1 MSNAR
6 GTNGYASKL
15 TLAQRKRACY
25 CDDDDVVHYHCT
37 RCNFAFESLRMVRP
51 VNHDCDGPM
60 SDDDYD
66 SPRPTITT
74 KTLRDFFSN
83 DALEHLANDNVELQS
98 EVIDNI
104 DMVGVFKPQCNV
116 AGVTEMKLGEL
127 KGNVEEKT
135 QVESTQNLI
144 QSKSVE
150 PLESKHAVTH
160 KAKQY
165 VKFGSFEPIELEPIQ
180 KTTNNRRQYVKFG
193 LFDPVEIKQNI
204 TKHNISTTNVNVKP
218 SAAEVV
224 AIKKNVGFTK
234 PYTSTHKYR
243 AVAPVNLNPPSVVRR
258 TVPPNGQKKVWVKK
272 ENQKPQAP
280 VISVETPAQ
289 VLPEIKPIYKKP
301 LYKRKNMRNDKLQ
314 SESVNITAESLCDEL
329 LNVVRERKLPL
340 VIVGKN
346 KHEFRSVELNGKM
359 YYKVVTNHEKGIIN
373 CLDMNN
379 NEETISLLKFFQA
392 RNPDDLIDEFDICK
406 GHSGLIINP
415 DNIIGRRPLTYRD
428 DVMVVRGR
436 LYGRVVDSLLKIRRR
451 KVCDI
456 EHYSSSDEIAS
467 EIFKGFER
475 TFIAIRDPVQHVC
488 TRNISL
494 QECGEMCGVLT
505 QMMFPMWKITCGQ
518 CASMIEDRDQGQ
530 VLSDASRAKVVEMYE
545 QMTSTGKFRHVQT
558 VINSLKTFEEAT
570 QEAVNLFGE
579 IDALSCNKATSQ
591 LAQINNVA
599 HSLIKG
605 QVMSSTDQEF
615 ALSNLK
621 ALTLWYKKRLEAQ
634 HAGDLST
641 FRNKISAKTHINLAL
656 MCDNQLDVNGIFQWG
671 ERGYHAKRFFEKYF
685 VRIDN
690 GTQYEQFSVRKH
702 IRGSREL
709 AIRNLIVSTD
719 IDKMVQSMKGSPVMD
734 IELGEHCVS
743 RFDKNFVYPC
753 CCVTHDSGRVMK
765 SEFKIPTKNHLV
777 IGNSGDDK
785 SIELPAREDGHMY
798 IVKDGYCY
806 ILIFLAMMVN
816 IREGDAKAFTKRV
829 RDFVITKLGEWPSMR
844 DLAVLCRYISAF
856 YPEVSTAEIPKILVD
871 HEHKTFHVMD
881 SFGSKTTNYHILKA
895 NTVQQLCRFGD
906 SDILGELKNYNVG
919 GRNRLVSVRVDT
931 PYGYKYMT
939 ATLQDTE
946 GNGSWNAVNGEIWD
960 PNGSDPEVDPLPMMY
975 MQMDKTGFT
984 SAEGEFTDSSSV
996 SSPPPLPDYLSGDS
1010 ASIDTPPNG
1019 KSKRTLSIHTIRTDD
1034 ETNHS
1039 TNDDTDSV
1047 AEYARDLP
1055 TDSDDDGD
1063 YYYDDISSDEESFS
1077 DAQEQ
1082 SHHKDFEEASQF
1094 ERDMGRVSLGL
1105 GEPKDTCIDY
1115 FKALIKASF
1124 RRLDFKLMMIRDP
1137 YMILFALMTP
1147 TVMKR
1152 FLEDGSFTIAANIF
1166 LQQSDDLVYIAT
1178 TLETLA
1184 QKLSTHK
1191 VYLTQFQEMSSVAQ
1205 EILSRHSI
1213 FQSTKSSQQARDMLE
1228 ILSSTSAMD
1237 TELHNRGYVVNT
1249 MNMQETKK
1257 KCYDAIYTELWQEL
1271 SLSEKC
1277 AYEWEKLK
1285 CVRRSLKISSLRD
1298 LIVQGGSVRNC
1309 LRQCSKFV
1317 VSGVR
1322 ARASGF
1328 CSLVDLAKAKSV
1340 AVLSDFVTAC
1350 FTRVMKNIT
1359 KYIQLTLLI
1368 ALLLDVW
1375 KNLTNIITEHKRL
1388 KLIEA
1393 EKLSK
1398 MKFRK
1403 IRALYD
1409 SLVAKLGHEPTREEL
1424 LEYVISIDSSLKDEL
1439 ESHEEQVVYQA
1450 KSRSETTLEQ
1460 IVALCALMAMFFNTE
1475 KSDAV
1480 FKILS
1485 KVKNV
1490 FSSTDFP
1497 VHYQALDTPIDVNEF
1512 LGLTVNF
1519 ELAHGKELDLNSFD
1533 INFENY
1539 WKKSL
1544 LNGHVCHHYRSHGV
1558 FLEFTRATAEN
1569 VCNTIT
1575 QSDQREFLI
1584 SGFVGS
1590 GKSTYMPSL
1599 LSSKGRILIVEP
1611 TRPLTENVYNGLSGD
1626 PFFQSV
1632 TMCMRGANHYGSG
1645 NISVM
1650 TTGYALHS
1658 LANNRGNIEQ
1668 YDFIMI
1674 DECHVLDA
1682 NAMALYCL
1690 LKDVGY
1696 KGKILKTSATIPGR
1710 ESGFK
1715 LSTQHDVTLNIEEN
1729 LTFDAFIQAQGTG
1742 SNACVT
1748 TRGDNILVY
1757 VSSYNEVDTLARKL
1771 TEHGHKVTKVDG
1783 RTMKLGGTR
1792 IETSGSA
1799 TKKHFIVATNI
1810 IENGVTLDIDVVVD
1824 FGLKVGAVLDVDNRT
1839 IRYVKQPISH
1849 GERIQRLG
1857 RVGRIK
1863 KGHALRIGSTEKGI
1877 PDIPACIATEAAFLC
1892 FIYGLPLI
1900 TQNVVVSALGK
1911 CTSRQAR
1918 TMAAFELSPFYMKD
1932 LIKYDGSMHK
1942 QIHSA
1947 LKSFILRDT
1956 EIQLKD
1962 SAIPH
1967 ASTKDWL
1974 TVREYNQIGGNI
1986 HCEDGVKIPFMINGI
2001 PESVHEKIWKACVDN
2016 AHSVRLNP
2024 LNSASAQRISYTLS
2038 SDSSSILRTIG
2049 IIEELI
2055 KEEKQKRMQ
2064 FQSLRNTPVGP
2075 NSFNLTY
2082 LTNMLKSKYMVDH
2095 SEENLETLYKARS
2108 QLIEFNTNYNPDM
2121 SVATIRDYPYT
2132 AMVNYQSSNDV
2143 AQALQLKGKYDMRK
2157 ISTDIIV
2164 SSVVLFGGAWMAYDT
2179 FKHLMS
2185 SKVQYQAKNKRQ
2197 IQKLR
2202 FRDSRD
2208 KKLNYAVANDDSTI
2222 EHYFGSAYTK
2232 KGKTKG
2238 TVRGMG
2244 RKMNKF
2250 YTMYGVDPTEY
2261 SIIRYVDP
2269 ITGNTCDDAATEYS
2283 PKGIEELN
2291 AMRVEMVEDDAIDLQ
2306 QFHRAD
2312 AQTYVAYYIKHGS
2325 DKALKIDLT
2334 PHNPLMVCHHTA
2346 SIAGF
2351 PEKEGF
2357 LRRTGPAVEVDISEV
2372 PKPKNYEYKD
2382 NVTFEAKSAC
2392 CGPRNYNAISSVI
2405 CHLELKSDGN
2415 ERRTFGIGYGP
2426 YIIANQHLFTR
2437 NNGTLK
2443 IKSQHGEFIIKNTC
2457 QLQLKPIDG
2466 IDVVLIKLPKDHP
2479 PFSSKL
2485 KFREPEEREKVCLV
2499 SVEFNPS
2506 ITSALISE
2514 TSFTYNEANTRFWK
2528 HWITTKEGHCGLPIV
2543 STKDG
2548 CVLGIHSLS
2557 DQKNSVNYFTT
2568 FPNNFQDTYL
2578 SPTNVIEWVKGWKHN
2593 TDNIAWGSLKIQE
2606 DAPEALFK
2614 TTKLISDLIN
2624 SVTFQ
2629 SSEHTWLTK
2638 HLNNNLKVV
2647 GCCPGTLITKH
2658 IVKGRCSMFQLYLT
2672 TNDDAKQFF
2681 QPLLGHYGKS
2691 MLNKQAYVKD
2701 FTKYSSVIETGSVD
2715 TDVFEAAI
2723 NDVVDILKKGGMD
2736 QCNYVTDTM
2745 EIINSLNMK
2754 AAVGALYGGK
2764 KKDYFVDYQESD
2776 YDKIL
2781 EASCKRLYLGKMG
2794 VWNGS
2799 LKAEIRSVEKIA
2811 LNKTRSFTAA
2821 PIETLLG
2828 GKVCVD
2834 DFNNKFYSCNL
2845 SIPSTVGIT
2854 KFYRGWNNMLTALP
2868 DNWIYCDADGSRFDS
2883 SLTPYLL
2890 NAVLSV
2896 RLEFMEP
2903 WDIGEKMMSNLYTEI
2918 IYTAIATPDGSVI
2931 KKFKG
2936 NNSGQPSTVV
2946 DNTIMVMLSVQYAL
2960 RKCGIMLDKQT
2971 EVIKY
2976 FCNGDDLLIAI
2987 HPDFESILDKFQ
2999 QYFHELGLDYDFSSR
3014 SKSKE
3019 DVYFMSH
3026 RGLLRDGIYIP
3037 KLDKER
3043 VVSILE
3049 WDRADKPEHR
3059 LEAICASMIE
3069 AWGYPDLL
3077 HEIRKFYQW
3086 LLEQAPYNVIAQNGK
3101 APYIAETALKKLF
3114 TNIDASEVELEKYY
3128 EVYMDLENEEEI
3140 PKEVR
3145 YQAGEGEDAAA
3156 QSSTSQQVTK
3166 QKDKDV
3172 DTGTTGKF
3180 TIPRIKALSD
3190 KMRFP
3195 RVGKTVVLNAE
3206 HLLAYKP
3213 EQIELYNTR
3222 STKQQ
3227 FENWYNAV
3235 KKDYDVNDE
3244 QMKILLNGLMVWCI
3258 ENGTSPNLSGNWTM
3272 MDGDEQVEYPL
3283 APIVDNAK
3291 PTFRQIMAHFSDA
3304 AEAYIEYRNATE
3316 KYMPRYGL
3324 QRNLTELSLA
3334 RYAFD
3339 FYEMTSKTPKRAKEA
3354 HMQMK
3359 AAAVRGATNRLFGL
3373 DGNVNTT
3380 EEDTE
3385 RHTAADINKNQ
3396 HTLLGIK
3403 M

>member
-1 MSNAR
+1 MTTVVSRNAKQMKNAY
-6 GTNGYASKL
+6 GFSAQHVKL
-15 TLAQRKRACY
+15 TPAQRKRACY
-25 CDDDDVVHYHCT
+25 CEDDGLVHYHCT
-37 RCNFAFESLRMVRP
+37 QCDLICDSLTKARP
-51 VNHDCDGPM
+51 VNHDCDGEPFETF
-60 SDDDYD
+60 DDDISAPIYTTTLKD
-66 SPRPTITT
+66 FLSNDDFGRLAKSNSGPQEEITDDIAVIKVSQPFCNVMEVTETKLEELEGKVGEIT
-74 KTLRDFFSN
+74 KTGVNHNMSFSSCVTPVNSKCN
-83 DALEHLANDNVELQS
+83 DGTDEHQF
-98 EVIDNI
+98 I
-104 DMVGVFKPQCNV
+104 
-116 AGVTEMKLGEL
+116 
-127 KGNVEEKT
+127 
-135 QVESTQNLI
+135 
-144 QSKSVE
+144 
-150 PLESKHAVTH
+150 
-160 KAKQY
+160 
-165 VKFGSFEPIELEPIQ
+165 KFGSFEPIEIKPVQ
-180 KTTNNRRQYVKFG
+180 KIVSNERQFVKFG
-193 LFDPVEIKQNI
+193 SFEPVAVEQGPIKFNTLGAHVRLDRPTGKVPQLEKRTNLTKVKTPTRAHIVKVTPKQNPLP
-204 TKHNISTTNVNVKP
+204 TANK
-218 SAAEVV
+218 
-224 AIKKNVGFTK
+224 G
-234 PYTSTHKYR
+234 
-243 AVAPVNLNPPSVVRR
+243 
-258 TVPPNGQKKVWVKK
+258 VPFQRYKKVWVKK
-272 ENQKPQAP
+272 ETSKLPTPIVTNGAPAYVKPN
-280 VISVETPAQ
+280 E
-289 VLPEIKPIYKKP
+289 KPLFVKP
-301 LYKRKNMRNDKLQ
+301 LYKRKNMKHERASIDNLAVPLDALCDKLLDIVH
-314 SESVNITAESLCDEL
+314 ERAISLT
-329 LNVVRERKLPL
+329 
-340 VIVGKN
+340 VIGKT
-346 KHEFRSVELNGKM
+346 KYKFCSVELNGKR
-359 YYKVVTNHEKGIIN
+359 YYKIVTKHENGVIGR
-373 CLDMNN
+373 LDMKNDA
-379 NEETISLLKFFQA
+379 ETLSILRYFLK
-392 RNPDDLIDEFDICK
+392 RNPDDLIDEFDIQK
-406 GHSGLIINP
+406 GHSGVIINP
-415 DNIIGRRPLTYRD
+415 DNIIGRKPLTYET

-436 LYGRVVDSLLKIRRR
+436 LYGRLVDSLLKVHKNKIH
-451 KVCDI
+451 DI
-456 EHYSSSDEIAS
+456 EHYSNN
-467 EIFKGFER
+467 
-475 TFIAIRDPVQHVC
+475 VQ
-488 TRNISL
+488 
-494 QECGEMCGVLT
+494 
-505 QMMFPMWKITCGQ
+505 
-518 CASMIEDRDQGQ
+518 A
-530 VLSDASRAKVVEMYE
+530 
-545 QMTSTGKFRHVQT
+545 
-558 VINSLKTFEEAT
+558 VINSPETFEDIT
-570 QEAVNLFGE
+570 QESIRLFGE
-579 IDALSCNKATSQ
+579 IESLSGNRATSQ
-591 LAQINNVA
+591 LTQINVIA
-599 HSLIKG
+599 QSLLKG
-605 QVMSSTDQEF
+605 QVMSSIEQEAAF
-615 ALSNLK
+615 SNLK
-621 ALTLWYKKRLEAQ
+621 ALALWYRKKLEAQ
-634 HAGDLST
+634 QTGDITT

-685 VRIDN
+685 TRID
-690 GTQYEQFSVRKH
+690 GGAQYEHFSIRKH

-719 IDKMVQSMKGSPVMD
+719 IDKMTQSMRGSPIADV
-734 IELGEHCVS
+734 ELGEYCVS
-743 RFDKNFVYPC
+743 RFSKNFVYPC
-753 CCVTHDSGRVMK
+753 CCVTHESGAAMR
-765 SEFKIPTKNHLV
+765 SEFKFPTKNHLV

-785 SIELPAREDGHMY
+785 SVELPAREDGNMY

-806 ILIFLAMMVN
+806 ILIFLAMMIN

-829 RDFVITKLGEWPSMR
+829 RDFIITKLGEWPRMR
-844 DLAVLCRYISAF
+844 DLAILCRYISAF
-856 YPEVSTAEIPKILVD
+856 YPEVLTAEIPKILVD

-906 SDILGELKNYNVG
+906 IDLIGEMKDYHVG
-919 GRNRLVSVRVDT
+919 GRNKRVSISVDT
-931 PYGYKYMT
+931 PYGVKYMT

-946 GNGSWNAVNGEIWD
+946 EYGTWHAINGEIWD
-960 PNGSDPEVDPLPMMY
+960 PVCSDQEVDISPNMSACIN
-975 MQMDKTGFT
+975 QTGFT
-984 SAEGEFTDSSSV
+984 SDENAFTDDSSFSSPQTLPDCTDDDSSV
-996 SSPPPLPDYLSGDS
+996 
-1010 ASIDTPPNG
+1010 AHNTRANEF
-1019 KSKRTLSIHTIRTDD
+1019 KRTASVHTLATDD
-1034 ETNHS
+1034 ESCRDTICN
-1039 TNDDTDSV
+1039 TDSGD
-1047 AEYARDLP
+1047 EQARN
-1055 TDSDDDGD
+1055 TITESDVNDEN
-1063 YYYDDISSDEESFS
+1063 YYDDLSSDDEFS
-1077 DAQEQ
+1077 DAQEWQ
-1082 SHHKDFEEASQF
+1082 TNAMRSEFQDF
-1094 ERDMGRVSLGL
+1094 ERDIKRASLGL
-1105 GEPKDTCIDY
+1105 GDHKDNCISY

-1124 RRLDFKLMMIRDP
+1124 KRLDFKLMMIRDP

-1184 QKLSTHK
+1184 RKISTHK
-1191 VYLTQFQEMSSVAQ
+1191 VYLAQFQEIAEVAH
-1205 EILSRHSI
+1205 EILSRHSS
-1213 FQSTKSSQQARDMLE
+1213 FYGTQSSQQARNMLE
-1228 ILSSTSAMD
+1228 VLDNTSMMNN
-1237 TELHNRGYVVNT
+1237 ELYSRGYVVNT

-1257 KCYDAIYTELWQEL
+1257 KCYDAIYMELWQEL

-1277 AYEWEKLK
+1277 AYEWERLK
-1285 CVRRSLKISSLRD
+1285 CARRSLSISNWRD
-1298 LIVQGGSVRNC
+1298 LTAQKDNVKTC
-1309 LRQCSKFV
+1309 LRQCSRCVTTVAK
-1317 VSGVR
+1317 
-1322 ARASGF
+1322 AQASGF
-1328 CSLVDLAKAKSV
+1328 CSLMSRIRNKSLM
-1340 AVLSDFVTAC
+1340 VLSDFVTAC
-1350 FTRVMKNIT
+1350 FARVMKNIM

-1375 KNLTNIITEHKRL
+1375 RNLTSIVVEHKRL
-1388 KLIEA
+1388 KQIEA

-1398 MKFRK
+1398 LRFKK

-1409 SLVAKLGHEPTREEL
+1409 CLVSKLGHEPTRDEL
-1424 LEYVISIDSSLKDEL
+1424 IEYVTSIDPMLTSEL
-1439 ESHEEQVVYQA
+1439 EEHDDLVLYQA
-1450 KSRSETTLEQ
+1450 KSKSETTLEQ
-1460 IVALCALMAMFFNTE
+1460 IVALCALVAMFFNTE

-1485 KVKNV
+1485 KVKNI

-1497 VHYQALDTPIDVNEF
+1497 VHYQALDTPVDVDEF

-1519 ELAHGKELDLNSFD
+1519 DLTHGRELDLNHFD
-1533 INFENY
+1533 TSFENY
-1539 WKKSL
+1539 WKKSIA
-1544 LNGHVCHHYRSHGV
+1544 NGHICHHYRSHGV
-1558 FLEFTRATAEN
+1558 FLEFTRSTAEN
-1569 VCNTIT
+1569 VCNLIK

-1599 LSSKGRILIVEP
+1599 LSTKGRVLIVEP
-1611 TRPLTENVYNGLSGD
+1611 TRPLTENVYNGLSSD

-1658 LANNRGNIEQ
+1658 LANNRDNIET
-1668 YDFIMI
+1668 YDYIMI

-1690 LKDVGY
+1690 LKDVDY

-1742 SNACVT
+1742 SNACVVT
-1748 TRGDNILVY
+1748 KGDNILIY
-1757 VSSYNEVDTLARKL
+1757 VSSYNEVDTLSRKL
-1771 TEHGHKVTKVDG
+1771 IEHGHKVTKVDG

-1824 FGLKVGAVLDVDNRT
+1824 FGLKVGAVLDIDTRA

-1932 LIKYDGSMHK
+1932 LVKYDGSMHK
-1942 QIHSA
+1942 QVHSI
-1947 LKSFILRDT
+1947 LKPFILRDT

-1962 SAIPH
+1962 SAIPY
-1967 ASTKDWL
+1967 AATKNWL
-1974 TVREYNQIGGNI
+1974 TGREYNQMGSHINCDDSI
-1986 HCEDGVKIPFMINGI
+1986 KIPFMINGI
-2001 PESVHEKIWKACVDN
+2001 PEKVHEQIWKTCVDN

-2055 KEEKQKRMQ
+2055 KEEKQKSMQ
-2064 FQSLRNTPVGP
+2064 FQNLRNTPVGP

-2082 LTNMLKSKYMVDH
+2082 LINMLKSKYMIDH
-2095 SEENLETLYKARS
+2095 SEENLETLYRARS
-2108 QLIEFNTNYNPDM
+2108 QLIEFNTSYNPDM
-2121 SVATIRDYPYT
+2121 SADTIRDYPYT
-2132 AMVNYQSSNDV
+2132 SMVNYQSTNDM
-2143 AQALQLKGKYDMRK
+2143 AQALNLKGKYDMRK

-2164 SSVVLFGGAWMAYDT
+2164 SSVVLFGGAWMAYDM
-2179 FKHLMS
+2179 FKHLMT

-2238 TVRGMG
+2238 TVRGLG
-2244 RKMNKF
+2244 RKMNRF

-2269 ITGNTCDDAATEYS
+2269 ITGNTCDEAATEYN
-2283 PKGIEELN
+2283 PKGIDELN
-2291 AMRVEMVEDDAIDLQ
+2291 AMRVGMVEDDVIDPQ
-2306 QFHRAD
+2306 RFKGSNHSG
-2312 AQTYVAYYIKHGS
+2312 YIAYYIKHGS
-2325 DKALKIDLT
+2325 DKALKVDLT

-2351 PEKEGF
+2351 PEKEGV
-2357 LRRTGPAVEVDISEV
+2357 LRRTGPATEVNISEV
-2372 PKPKNYEYKD
+2372 PKPQNYEYKD
-2382 NVTFEAKSAC
+2382 YVSFEAKSAC

-2485 KFREPEEREKVCLV
+2485 RFREPEERERVCLV

-2506 ITSALISE
+2506 ITSALVSE
-2514 TSFTYNEANTRFWK
+2514 TSFTYHEANTRFWK

-2543 STKDG
+2543 SIKDG

-2557 DQKNSVNYFTT
+2557 DQKNAVNYFTT
-2568 FPNNFQDTYL
+2568 FPENFQETHL
-2578 SPTNVIEWVKGWKHN
+2578 SMTNVIDWVKGWKHN

-2606 DAPEALFK
+2606 DAPEKIFK

-2647 GCCPGTLITKH
+2647 GGCPGNLITKH
-2658 IVKGRCSMFQLYLT
+2658 IVKGRCPMFQLYLT
-2672 TNDDAKQFF
+2672 TNEEAKQFF

-2691 MLNKQAYVKD
+2691 ALNKQAYVKD
-2701 FTKYSSVIETGSVD
+2701 FTKYSSVIETGAVD
-2715 TDVFEAAI
+2715 TDMFEAAI
-2723 NDVVDILKKGGMD
+2723 VDVVETLTKGGMD

-2764 KKDYFVDYQESD
+2764 KKDYFADYQESD

-2781 EASCKRLYLGKMG
+2781 EASCRRLYLGKMG

-2799 LKAEIRSVEKIA
+2799 LKAEIRSIEKIA

-2834 DFNNKFYSCNL
+2834 DFNNKFYGCNL

-2854 KFYRGWNNMLTALP
+2854 KFYRGWHKMLSALP

-2890 NAVLSV
+2890 NAVLSI
-2896 RLEFMEP
+2896 RLEFMET
-2903 WDIGEKMMSNLYTEI
+2903 WDIGEQMLKNLYTEI
-2918 IYTAIATPDGSVI
+2918 IYTAIATPDGSVV

-2960 RKCGIMLDKQT
+2960 RKCGIETSKQG
-2971 EVIKY
+2971 EIIKY

-2987 HPDFESILDKFQ
+2987 HPDYENILEQFK

-3026 RGLLRDGIYIP
+3026 RGILKDGIYIP

-3059 LEAICASMIE
+3059 MEAICASMIE
-3069 AWGYPDLL
+3069 AWGYPDLV

-3086 LLEQAPYNVIAQNGK
+3086 LLEQAPYNVIAQSGK
-3101 APYIAETALKKLF
+3101 APYIAETALRKLF
-3114 TNIDASEVELEKYY
+3114 TDVDASEAELEKYY
-3128 EVYMDLENEEEI
+3128 DMYMELDNEETI
-3140 PKEVR
+3140 SKEVR
-3145 YQAGEGEDAAA
+3145 YQSGDGEDAAA
-3156 QSSTSQQVTK
+3156 QSSATK
-3166 QKDKDV
+3166 QIARQKDKDV
-3172 DTGTTGKF
+3172 DAGTTGKF
-3180 TIPRIKALSD
+3180 TVPKIKVLSD

-3195 RVGKTVVLNAE
+3195 RVGRNVVLNAE
-3206 HLLAYKP
+3206 HLLVYKP
-3213 EQIELYNTR
+3213 EQVTLYNTR
-3222 STKQQ
+3222 STQQQ
-3227 FENWYNAV
+3227 FEAWYMAV
-3235 KKDYDVNDE
+3235 KKEYDVTDD
-3244 QMKILLNGLMVWCI
+3244 QMKILLDGLMVWCI
-3258 ENGTSPNLSGNWTM
+3258 ENGTSPNLTGNWTM

-3283 APIVDNAK
+3283 APILDNAK

-3354 HMQMK
+3354 YMQMK

>member
-1 MSNAR
+1 MTNAR
-6 GTNGYASKL
+6 GINGNASKL
-15 TLAQRKRACY
+15 TPAQRKRACY
-25 CDDDDVVHYHCT
+25 CDDDDAVHYHCT
-37 RCNFAFESLRMVRP
+37 RCNFAFDSLRMVRP

-60 SDDDYD
+60 SDDEYD
-66 SPRPTITT
+66 FPSPAITT
-74 KTLRDFFSN
+74 KTLRDFLSDDDFG
-83 DALEHLANDNVELQS
+83 HLANVNAKVQEAITNDIEVVEVPQPRC
-98 EVIDNI
+98 
-104 DMVGVFKPQCNV
+104 GVV
-116 AGVTEMKLGEL
+116 EVTEMELGEL
-127 KGNVEEKT
+127 KGKVDEKT
-135 QVESTQNLI
+135 QLSNTPNLA
-144 QSKSVE
+144 QSKSVD
-150 PLESKHAVTH
+150 PTKSKHDAVRNAH
-160 KAKQY
+160 QY
-165 VKFGSFEPIELEPIQ
+165 VKFGSFEPTKLKPIQ
-180 KTTNNRRQYVKFG
+180 KTVYNSNQFIKFG
-193 LFDPVEIKQNI
+193 SFDPIELKQSVV
-204 TKHNISTTNVNVKP
+204 KPSKPTTNVGVKP
-218 SAAEVV
+218 SIVELATS
-224 AIKKNVGFTK
+224 KKNVEFVK
-234 PYTSTHKYR
+234 PTI
-243 AVAPVNLNPPSVVRR
+243 PIQMRR
-258 TVPPNGQKKVWVKK
+258 TVTPPKRNLRPATRQVVLPTKQEKVWVRK
-272 ENQKPQAP
+272 EVQKLPTP
-280 VISVETPAQ
+280 VTSVEVPVHMVPA
-289 VLPEIKPIYKKP
+289 VKPIFKKP
-301 LYKRKNMRNDKLQ
+301 LYKRKDMQCAKPQ
-314 SESVNITAESLCDEL
+314 HENITIKPGSLCNEL
-329 LNVVRERKLPL
+329 LKIVHERKLPL
-340 VIVGKN
+340 TIVGKTT
-346 KHEFRSVELNGKM
+346 HEFRSVELNGKS
-359 YYKVVTNHEKGIIN
+359 YYKVVTNHENGMIDR
-373 CLDMNN
+373 LDMNN
-379 NEETISLLKFFQA
+379 NVETISLLKFFLA
-392 RNPDDLIDEFDICK
+392 RNPDELIDEFDIRR

-415 DNIIGRRPLTYRD
+415 DNIIGRKPLTYRD

-436 LYGRVVDSLLKIRRR
+436 LYGRIVDSLLKIHRN

-456 EHYSSSDEIAS
+456 EHYSNSNETAS
-467 EIFKGFER
+467 EIFKGFEK
-475 TFIAIRDPVQHVC
+475 TFTSIRDPVQHVC

-530 VLSDASRAKVVEMYE
+530 ISNDASRAKVIEMYE
-545 QMTSTGKFRHVQT
+545 QMTSTGKFKHVQT

-570 QEAVNLFGE
+570 QETVSIFGDIE
-579 IDALSCNKATSQ
+579 ALSCNKTTSQ
-591 LAQINNVA
+591 LSQINIIA
-599 HSLIKG
+599 HALIKG
-605 QVMSSTDQEF
+605 QVMNSIEQEL

-621 ALTLWYKKRLEAQ
+621 MLTLWYKKRLEAH

-685 VRIDN
+685 VRIES
-690 GTQYEQFSVRKH
+690 GAQYEQFSTRKH

-719 IDKMVQSMKGSPVMD
+719 IDKMVQSMKGSPMVD
-734 IELGEHCVS
+734 IELGEHCAS

-816 IREGDAKAFTKRV
+816 IRESDAKAFTKRV

-856 YPEVSTAEIPKILVD
+856 YPEVLTAEIPKILVD
-871 HEHKTFHVMD
+871 HENKTFHVMD

-906 SDILGELKNYNVG
+906 SDLIGEMKNYNVG
-919 GRNRLVSVRVDT
+919 GRNRLVSVRVET

-946 GNGSWNAVNGEIWD
+946 GHGSWNAIDGEIWD
-960 PNGSDPEVDPLPMMY
+960 PNGSDPEADPLPMMHTRV
-975 MQMDKTGFT
+975 DKTGFT
-984 SAEGEFTDSSSV
+984 SAEDEYTDSSSV
-996 SSPPPLPDYLSGDS
+996 SSPPPLPEHLSGDCDP
-1010 ASIDTPPNG
+1010 INTTMG
-1019 KSKRTLSIHTIRTDD
+1019 SKPMRTLSIHTIQTDD
-1034 ETNHS
+1034 ESQCSASDN
-1039 TNDDTDSV
+1039 TDSGDEC
-1047 AEYARDLP
+1047 AHDSP
-1055 TDSDDDGD
+1055 TDFGIDDD
-1063 YYYDDISSDEESFS
+1063 YYDDDMSSDEESFL
-1077 DAQEQ
+1077 DAQDQ
-1082 SHHKDFEEASQF
+1082 SPNRIIDELSQF
-1094 ERDMGRVSLGL
+1094 EHNMGRVSLGL
-1105 GEPKDTCIDY
+1105 GERKDTCIDY

-1124 RRLDFKLMMIRDP
+1124 NRLNFKLMMIRDP

-1184 QKLSTHK
+1184 QKLSAHK
-1191 VYLTQFQEMSSVAQ
+1191 VYLSQFQEMSSVAQ

-1213 FQSTKSSQQARDMLE
+1213 FQNTKSSQQARDMLE
-1228 ILSSTSAMD
+1228 MLSSTSAMD
-1237 TELHNRGYVVNT
+1237 IELHTRGYVVNT
-1249 MNMQETKK
+1249 MHMQETKK
-1257 KCYDAIYTELWQEL
+1257 KCYDTIYMELWQEL

-1285 CVRRSLKISSLRD
+1285 CVQRSLKISNLRD
-1298 LIVQGGSVRNC
+1298 LSVQKDNVKNC
-1309 LRQCSKFV
+1309 LKQCSKCIA
-1317 VSGVR
+1317 SGAKAQV
-1322 ARASGF
+1322 SGF
-1328 CSLVDLAKAKSV
+1328 CSIINRAKAKSV

-1350 FTRVMKNIT
+1350 FARVMRNIT

-1375 KNLTNIITEHKRL
+1375 KNLSNIITEHKRL

-1403 IRALYD
+1403 IQALYD
-1409 SLVAKLGHEPTREEL
+1409 CLVAKLGHEPTREEL
-1424 LEYVISIDSSLKDEL
+1424 LEYVASIDASLTDDL
-1439 ESHEEQVVYQA
+1439 EVHEEQVIYQA
-1450 KSRSETTLEQ
+1450 KSKSETTLEQ

-1497 VHYQALDTPIDVNEF
+1497 VNYQALDTPIDVNEF

-1533 INFENY
+1533 VSFENY

-1558 FLEFTRATAEN
+1558 FLEFTRSTAES

-1599 LSSKGRILIVEP
+1599 LSAKGRVLIVEP

-1668 YDFIMI
+1668 YDYIMI

-1690 LKDVGY
+1690 LKDVNY

-1799 TKKHFIVATNI
+1799 VKKHFIVATNI

-1974 TVREYNQIGGNI
+1974 TVREYNQIGSNI
-1986 HCEDGVKIPFMINGI
+1986 HCEDNIKIPFMINGI
-2001 PESVHEKIWKACVDN
+2001 PEKVHEQVWKACVDN
-2016 AHSVRLNP
+2016 AHSVRLSP

-2038 SDSSSILRTIG
+2038 SDNSSILRTIG

-2055 KEEKQKRMQ
+2055 KEEKQKSMQ

-2121 SVATIRDYPYT
+2121 SVDTIRDYPYT

-2164 SSVVLFGGAWMAYDT
+2164 SSVVLFGGAWMAYDM
-2179 FKHLMS
+2179 FKNSMS
-2185 SKVQYQAKNKRQ
+2185 SDVKYQARNKRQ

-2244 RKMNKF
+2244 RKMNRF

-2269 ITGNTCDDAATEYS
+2269 ITGNTCDDSATEYT

-2291 AMRVEMVEDDAIDLQ
+2291 SMRVEMVEDDAIDLQ

-2325 DKALKIDLT
+2325 DKALKVDLT
-2334 PHNPLMVCHHTA
+2334 PHNPLMVCHHTT

-2351 PEKEGF
+2351 PDKEGV
-2357 LRRTGPAVEVDISEV
+2357 LRRTGPAVEVNISEV
-2372 PKPKNYEYKD
+2372 PKPKTYESKD
-2382 NVTFEAKSAC
+2382 SVSFEAKSVC
-2392 CGPRNYNAISSVI
+2392 SGPRNYNAISSVI

-2415 ERRTFGIGYGP
+2415 ERKTFGIGYGP

-2479 PFSSKL
+2479 PFASKL
-2485 KFREPEEREKVCLV
+2485 RFREPEEREKVCLV

-2506 ITSALISE
+2506 ITSALVSE
-2514 TSFTYNEANTRFWK
+2514 TSFTYNEAQTRFWK
-2528 HWITTKEGHCGLPIV
+2528 HWITTKEGHCGLPII

-2568 FPNNFQDTYL
+2568 FPSDFQGTYL

-2638 HLNNNLKVV
+2638 HLNNNLKLV
-2647 GCCPGTLITKH
+2647 GYCPGTLITKH
-2658 IVKGRCSMFQLYLT
+2658 IVKGRCPMFQLYLT
-2672 TNDDAKQFF
+2672 TSDEAKQFF

-2701 FTKYSSVIETGSVD
+2701 FTKYSSVIETGAVD
-2715 TDVFEAAI
+2715 TDVFEASI

-2745 EIINSLNMK
+2745 EIIDSLNMK

-2764 KKDYFVDYQESD
+2764 KKDYFANYQESD

-2794 VWNGS
+2794 IWNGS
-2799 LKAEIRSVEKIA
+2799 LKAEIRSIEKIM

-2854 KFYRGWNNMLTALP
+2854 KFYRGWHNMLAALP
-2868 DNWIYCDADGSRFDS
+2868 DDWIYCDADGSRFDS

-2903 WDIGEKMMSNLYTEI
+2903 WDIGEKMLSNLYTEI

-2960 RKCGIMLDKQT
+2960 RKCGITLEEQT
-2971 EVIKY
+2971 AVIKY

-2987 HPDFESILDKFQ
+2987 HPNYESILDEFQ
-2999 QYFHELGLDYDFSSR
+2999 HYFHELGLDYDFTSR
-3014 SKSKE
+3014 SRSKE

-3086 LLEQAPYNVIAQNGK
+3086 LLEQAPYNMIAQSGK

-3128 EVYMDLENEEEI
+3128 EVYLDIENEEVTQS
-3140 PKEVR
+3140 EVR

-3156 QSSTSQQVTK
+3156 QSSTSKQVTK

-3180 TIPRIKALSD
+3180 EIPRIKVLSD

-3195 RVGKTVVLNAE
+3195 KVGKNVVLNAE

-3213 EQIELYNTR
+3213 DQIELYNTR

-3227 FENWYNAV
+3227 FENWYNAI
-3235 KKDYDVNDE
+3235 KKEYDVNDE

>member
-1 MSNAR
+1 MMNTR
-6 GTNGYASKL
+6 GNNGHASKL
-15 TLAQRKRACY
+15 TPAQRKRACY
-25 CDDDDVVHYHCT
+25 CDEDDAVHYHCT
-37 RCNFAFESLRMVRP
+37 KCNFAFESLRMVRP
-51 VNHDCDGPM
+51 VNHDCDGPL
-60 SDDDYD
+60 SDDDCD
-66 SPRPTITT
+66 SPRLTTTT
-74 KTLRDFFSN
+74 KTLWDFFSDN
-83 DALEHLANDNVELQS
+83 AIKHLTNDNAKTQNEITDDVTIVE
-98 EVIDNI
+98 VP
-104 DMVGVFKPQCNV
+104 KPQCDV
-116 AGVTEMKLGEL
+116 VVVTEMKLGEL
-127 KGNVEEKT
+127 KGSGSDKT
-135 QVESTQNLI
+135 QARDTQNMVQL
-144 QSKSVE
+144 KSVN
-150 PLESKHAVTH
+150 PLESKRGVVHNAQQYVRFGSFEPVKLEPSQETTH
-160 KAKQY
+160 NSRQF
-165 VKFGSFEPIELEPIQ
+165 VKFGSF
-180 KTTNNRRQYVKFG
+180 
-193 LFDPVEIKQNI
+193 DPVEVKQDALKLDDPI
-204 TKHNISTTNVNVKP
+204 TNVEVKTP
-218 SAAEVV
+218 TADGV
-224 AIKKNVGFTK
+224 ATRNNIGFVKQTK
-234 PYTSTHKYR
+234 FHHKHR
-243 AVAPVNLNPPSVVRR
+243 AIAPTNRNPPSIVEKAKSPYNQRKIWIR
-258 TVPPNGQKKVWVKK
+258 KETQKSPALVGGIEK
-272 ENQKPQAP
+272 
-280 VISVETPAQ
+280 PAQ
-289 VLPEIKPIYKKP
+289 VTPIVEPIYKKP
-301 LYKRKNMRNDKLQ
+301 LYKRKNMRPVKLQ
-314 SESVNITAESLCDEL
+314 PASVTITLESLCDEL
-329 LNVVRERKLPL
+329 LNIVREHKLTL
-340 VIVGKN
+340 TVIGKS
-346 KHEFRSVELNGKM
+346 KHEFRNVELNGKM
-359 YYKVVTNHEKGIIN
+359 YYKVVTNHENGIIKR
-373 CLDMNN
+373 LDMTNN
-379 NEETISLLKFFQA
+379 AETISLLKFFQS
-392 RNPDDLIDEFDICK
+392 RNPDDLVDEFDIHK

-415 DNIIGRRPLTYRD
+415 DNIIGRRPLAYRD

-436 LYGRVVDSLLKIRRR
+436 LYGRIVDSLLNIQKAQI
-451 KVCDI
+451 CDI
-456 EHYSSSDEIAS
+456 EHYSNSSEIAS
-467 EIFKGFER
+467 EIFKGFEK
-475 TFIAIRDPVQHVC
+475 TFISTRNPMQHIC
-488 TRNISL
+488 TKNISL

-518 CASMIEDRDQGQ
+518 CASMIEEGNQEQ
-530 VLSDASRAKVVEMYE
+530 ISNDASRAKVVEMYD
-545 QMTSTGKFRHVQT
+545 QLISTGKFKHVQA

-570 QEAVNLFGE
+570 QEAVSLFGE
-579 IDALSCNKATSQ
+579 IDALSCNRATSQ
-591 LAQINNVA
+591 LAQINTIA

-605 QVMSSTDQEF
+605 QVMSSTEQEL
-615 ALSNLK
+615 ALSNLR
-621 ALTLWYKKRLEAQ
+621 AFALWYKKRLEAQ
-634 HAGDLST
+634 QVGDLST
-641 FRNKISAKTHINLAL
+641 FRNKVSARTHINLAL
-656 MCDNQLDVNGIFQWG
+656 MCDNQLDVNGVFQWG

-690 GTQYEQFSVRKH
+690 GTQYDQLSLRKH

-719 IDKMVQSMKGSPVMD
+719 VDKMVQSMKGSPAVD

-844 DLAVLCRYISAF
+844 DLAVLCRYVSAF

-881 SFGSKTTNYHILKA
+881 SYGSKTTNYHILKA

-906 SDILGELKNYNVG
+906 SDLLGEMKDYNVG

-946 GNGSWNAVNGEIWD
+946 GHGSWNAIDGEIWD
-960 PNGSDPEVDPLPMMY
+960 PNGSDLDADPFPMMHI
-975 MQMDKTGFT
+975 QTDRTGFT
-984 SAEGEFTDSSSV
+984 SAEGEYTDSSSIA
-996 SSPPPLPDYLSGDS
+996 SPPSLPDQVDS
-1010 ASIDTPPNG
+1010 DYASSNIMRG
-1019 KSKRTLSIHTIRTDD
+1019 KEIKRTLSIHTIQTDSESHHDTDD
-1034 ETNHS
+1034 N
-1039 TNDDTDSV
+1039 TDLD
-1047 AEYARDLP
+1047 AEYAHDSP
-1055 TDSDDDGD
+1055 TDSGDDGE
-1063 YYYDDISSDEESFS
+1063 YYYDDETSDEESFS

-1082 SHHKDFEEASQF
+1082 SYCRDDDDFSRF
-1094 ERDMGRVSLGL
+1094 EHDMGRVSLGL
-1105 GEPKDTCIDY
+1105 GEKKDTCIDY
-1115 FKALIKASF
+1115 FKALIKSSF
-1124 RRLDFKLMMIRDP
+1124 KRLDFKLMMIRDP

-1184 QKLSTHK
+1184 QKLSSHK
-1191 VYLTQFQEMSSVAQ
+1191 VYLSQFQEISCVAQ

-1213 FQSTKSSQQARDMLE
+1213 FQNTRSSQQARDMLE
-1228 ILSSTSAMD
+1228 ILSGTSTMD
-1237 TELHNRGYVVNT
+1237 AELHTRGYVVNT

-1257 KCYDAIYTELWQEL
+1257 KCYDAIYMELWQEL

-1285 CVRRSLKISSLRD
+1285 CARRSLKISSLKDLSVQRD
-1298 LIVQGGSVRNC
+1298 SVKNC
-1309 LRQCSKFV
+1309 LKQSSKFV
-1317 VSGVR
+1317 VSGLK
-1322 ARASGF
+1322 AQASGF
-1328 CSLVDLAKAKSV
+1328 CSLIDRVKVKSV

-1350 FTRVMKNIT
+1350 FARVMRNIT

-1375 KNLTNIITEHKRL
+1375 KNLSNIIMEHKRL

-1393 EKLSK
+1393 ERLSK
-1398 MKFRK
+1398 IKFRK

-1409 SLVAKLGHEPTREEL
+1409 SLVVKLGHEPTREEL
-1424 LEYVISIDSSLKDEL
+1424 LEYVISIDSTLKDEL

-1450 KSRSETTLEQ
+1450 KSKSETTLEQ
-1460 IVALCALMAMFFNTE
+1460 IVALCALLAMFFNTE

-1485 KVKNV
+1485 KIKNV

-1497 VHYQALDTPIDVNEF
+1497 VQYQALDTPIDVNEF

-1519 ELAHGKELDLNSFD
+1519 ELAHGKELDLNNFD
-1533 INFENY
+1533 ISFENY

-1544 LNGHVCHHYRSHGV
+1544 LNGHVCHHYRSHGI
-1558 FLEFTRATAEN
+1558 FLEFTRATAES

-1575 QSDQREFLI
+1575 QSDQHEFLI

-1599 LSSKGRILIVEP
+1599 LSNKGRILIVEP

-1658 LANNRGNIEQ
+1658 LANNRGNIAQ
-1668 YDFIMI
+1668 YDYIII

-1690 LKDVGY
+1690 LKDVNY

-1715 LSTQHDVTLNIEEN
+1715 LSTQHDVTLNIEES

-1771 TEHGHKVTKVDG
+1771 SEHGHKVTKVDG

-1792 IETSGSA
+1792 IETSGST

-1824 FGLKVGAVLDVDNRT
+1824 FGLKVGAVLDVDTRA

-1962 SAIPH
+1962 SSIPY

-1974 TVREYNQIGGNI
+1974 TVREYNQIGSNI
-1986 HCEDGVKIPFMINGI
+1986 HCEDNIKIPFMVNGI
-2001 PESVHEKIWKACVDN
+2001 PESVHEKVWKACLDN

-2024 LNSASAQRISYTLS
+2024 LNSASAQKISYTLS

-2049 IIEELI
+2049 IVEELI
-2055 KEEKQKRMQ
+2055 KEEKQKSMQ
-2064 FQSLRNTPVGP
+2064 FQNLRNTPVGP

-2108 QLIEFNTNYNPDM
+2108 QLIEFNTNYNPEM
-2121 SVATIRDYPYT
+2121 SVDTIRSYPYT

-2164 SSVVLFGGAWMAYDT
+2164 SSVILFGGAWMAYDT

-2208 KKLNYAVANDDSTI
+2208 HKLNYAVANDDSTI

-2244 RKMNKF
+2244 RKMNRF

-2269 ITGNTCDDAATEYS
+2269 ITGNTCDDSVTEYS
-2283 PKGIEELN
+2283 PKGIDELN
-2291 AMRVEMVEDDAIDLQ
+2291 AMRVEMLDDDAIDLQ
-2306 QFHRAD
+2306 QFHRSD
-2312 AQTYVAYYIKHGS
+2312 AQTYIAYYIKHGS

-2351 PEKEGF
+2351 PEKEGV
-2357 LRRTGPAVEVDISEV
+2357 LRRTGPAVEVNISEV
-2372 PKPKNYEYKD
+2372 PKPNVYERKD
-2382 NVTFEAKSAC
+2382 SVSFEAKSAC

-2415 ERRTFGIGYGP
+2415 ERKTFGIGYGP

-2443 IKSQHGEFIIKNTC
+2443 IKSQHGEFIIRNTC

-2506 ITSALISE
+2506 ITSALTSE

-2568 FPNNFQDTYL
+2568 FPNNFQETYL
-2578 SPTNVIEWVKGWKHN
+2578 SPANVIDWVKGWKHN

-2647 GCCPGTLITKH
+2647 GCCPGNLITKH
-2658 IVKGRCSMFQLYLT
+2658 IVKGRCPMFQLYLT
-2672 TNDDAKQFF
+2672 TSDDARKFF

-2715 TDVFEAAI
+2715 TDIFEASI

-2736 QCNYVTDTM
+2736 QCNYITDTM

-2764 KKDYFVDYQESD
+2764 KKDYFANYQESD

-2781 EASCKRLYLGKMG
+2781 EASCKRLYCGKMG

-2799 LKAEIRSVEKIA
+2799 LKAEIRSIEKIA
-2811 LNKTRSFTAA
+2811 MNKTRSFTAA

-2854 KFYRGWNNMLTALP
+2854 KFYRGWHNMLTALP

-2903 WDIGEKMMSNLYTEI
+2903 WDVGEKMMSNLYTEI
-2918 IYTAIATPDGSVI
+2918 IYTAIATPDGSVV

-2960 RKCGIMLDKQT
+2960 RKCGVAIDKQN
-2971 EVIKY
+2971 EIIKY

-2987 HPDFESILDKFQ
+2987 HPTYENILDKFQ
-2999 QYFHELGLDYDFSSR
+2999 QHFHELGLDYDFSNRSR
-3014 SKSKE
+3014 SKE

-3026 RGLLRDGIYIP
+3026 RGLLRDGIFIP

-3086 LLEQAPYNVIAQNGK
+3086 LLEQAPYNEIAQSGK

-3128 EVYMDLENEEEI
+3128 EVYMDLENEEVV

-3145 YQAGEGEDAAA
+3145 YQAGKGEDAAA
-3156 QSSTSQQVTK
+3156 QSSTSQQITK

-3172 DTGTTGKF
+3172 DAGTTGTF

-3195 RVGKTVVLNAE
+3195 KVGKTVVLNAE

-3227 FENWYNAV
+3227 FENWYNAI
-3235 KKDYDVNDE
+3235 KKDYDVNDD

-3324 QRNLTELSLA
+3324 QRNLTELNLA

-3373 DGNVNTT
+3373 DGNVTTT

>member
-1 MSNAR
+1 MMNAR
-6 GTNGYASKL
+6 GINGNAIKL

-25 CDDDDVVHYHCT
+25 CSEDDAVHYHCT
-37 RCNFAFESLRMVRP
+37 KCNFAFESLRMVRP

-60 SDDDYD
+60 SDDEYD
-66 SPRPTITT
+66 FPRPTATN
-74 KTLRDFFSN
+74 KTLLDYFSDDAFRHITNGDAKPRDGITDDIN
-83 DALEHLANDNVELQS
+83 IVE
-98 EVIDNI
+98 DP
-104 DMVGVFKPQCNV
+104 KPHCNV
-116 AGVTEMKLGEL
+116 VEVTEMKLGEL
-127 KGNVEEKT
+127 KGKEENKMKAEDT
-135 QVESTQNLI
+135 KNLE
-144 QSKSVE
+144 QPKSVD
-150 PLESKHAVTH
+150 PVKSKHDVVH
-160 KAKQY
+160 KDQQHIKFGSFEPVKLEPVQRTIHNQCQF
-165 VKFGSFEPIELEPIQ
+165 VKFGSFEPIKVEQNVPMLNNPIVNANI
-180 KTTNNRRQYVKFG
+180 KK
-193 LFDPVEIKQNI
+193 PIVEVVE
-204 TKHNISTTNVNVKP
+204 TKKNARFVKP
-218 SAAEVV
+218 
-224 AIKKNVGFTK
+224 IN
-234 PYTSTHKYR
+234 STRVYR
-243 AVAPVNLNPPSVVRR
+243 AIAQPKCTPSPTVERVAS
-258 TVPPNGQKKVWVKK
+258 PNKQKKVWVKK
-272 ENQKPQAP
+272 ETQKPPA
-280 VISVETPAQ
+280 SVVDMEKSVQMTA
-289 VLPEIKPIYKKP
+289 VVKPIYKKP
-301 LYKRKNMRNDKLQ
+301 LYKRKNMRHAKALP
-314 SESVNITAESLCDEL
+314 ESVTITLDSLCDEL
-329 LNVVRERKLPL
+329 LSIVRERKLSL
-340 VIVGKN
+340 TIVGKN
-346 KHEFRSVELNGKM
+346 KHEFSSVELNGKM
-359 YYKVVTNHEKGIIN
+359 YYKVVTNHENGIIN
-373 CLDMNN
+373 RLDMNN
-379 NEETISLLKFFQA
+379 NEEAISLIKFFQA
-392 RNPDDLIDEFDICK
+392 RNPDDLIDEFDIRK

-415 DNIIGRRPLTYRD
+415 DNIIGRRPITYRD

-436 LYGRVVDSLLKIRRR
+436 LYGRIVDSLLRVHKR

-456 EHYSSSDEIAS
+456 EHYSSSNEIAS

-475 TFIAIRDPVQHVC
+475 TFISIRDPVQHIC
-488 TRNISL
+488 TKNISL
-494 QECGEMCGVLT
+494 QECGEMCGILT
-505 QMMFPMWKITCGQ
+505 QMVFPMWKITCGQ
-518 CASMIEDRDQGQ
+518 CASLIEDRNQEQ
-530 VLSDASRAKVVEMYE
+530 ILNDASRAKVVEMYE
-545 QMTSTGKFRHVQT
+545 QMTSTGKFKHVQT

-570 QEAVNLFGE
+570 QEAVSIFGE
-579 IDALSCNKATSQ
+579 IDALSFNKATSQ
-591 LAQINNVA
+591 LAQINAVA

-605 QVMSSTDQEF
+605 QVMSSTEQEL
-615 ALSNLK
+615 ALLNLK
-621 ALTLWYKKRLEAQ
+621 ALTLWYKKRLESQ
-634 HAGDLST
+634 NVGDLSI

-685 VRIDN
+685 MRIDN
-690 GTQYEQFSVRKH
+690 GAQYEQFSVRKH
-702 IRGSREL
+702 IRGVREL

-719 IDKMVQSMKGSPVMD
+719 IDKMVQSMKGSPATD
-734 IELGEHCVS
+734 IEIGEHCVS
-743 RFDKNFVYPC
+743 RLDKNFVYPC
-753 CCVTHDSGRVMK
+753 CCVTHDSGKVMK

-871 HEHKTFHVMD
+871 HKHKTFHVMD

-906 SDILGELKNYNVG
+906 SDLIGEMKDYNVG

-931 PYGYKYMT
+931 PYGYKYIT

-946 GNGSWNAVNGEIWD
+946 GHGSWNAIDGEIWD
-960 PNGSDPEVDPLPMMY
+960 PNGSDPEADPLPMMHI
-975 MQMDKTGFT
+975 QTGETGFT
-984 SAEGEFTDSSSV
+984 SAEDDYTESSSV
-996 SSPPPLPDYLSGDS
+996 ASQQPMLEHPSDDHASLNTTSGS
-1010 ASIDTPPNG
+1010 RL
-1019 KSKRTLSIHTIRTDD
+1019 KRTLSIHTIQTDNESHHSYAD
-1034 ETNHS
+1034 GTNS
-1039 TNDDTDSV
+1039 DV
-1047 AEYARDLP
+1047 EYARDMP
-1055 TDSDDDGD
+1055 TESDEDEEC
-1063 YYYDDISSDEESFS
+1063 YYDDMSSDEESFS
-1077 DAQEQ
+1077 DAQEH
-1082 SHHKDFEEASQF
+1082 SFRRDFEELSQF
-1094 ERDMGRVSLGL
+1094 EQNVRRVSLGL
-1105 GEPKDTCIDY
+1105 GEQKDTCIDY

-1124 RRLDFKLMMIRDP
+1124 KRLDFKLMMIRDP

-1184 QKLSTHK
+1184 QRISAHK
-1191 VYLTQFQEMSSVAQ
+1191 VYLSQFQEMSCVAQ
-1205 EILSRHSI
+1205 DILSKHSV
-1213 FQSTKSSQQARDMLE
+1213 FQSTRSSSQARGMLE
-1228 ILSSTSAMD
+1228 VLSSTSAMD
-1237 TELHNRGYVVNT
+1237 IELHTRGYVVNT

-1257 KCYDAIYTELWQEL
+1257 KCYDAIYMELWQEL

-1285 CVRRSLKISSLRD
+1285 CVRRSLKISSLKDLNVQRD
-1298 LIVQGGSVRNC
+1298 SVKNC
-1309 LRQCSKFV
+1309 LRQCSKCI
-1317 VSGVR
+1317 VSGVK
-1322 ARASGF
+1322 AQASGF
-1328 CSLVDLAKAKSV
+1328 CSLIDRGKVRFV

-1350 FTRVMKNIT
+1350 FARVIKNIT

-1375 KNLTNIITEHKRL
+1375 KNLSSIIMEHKRL

-1398 MKFRK
+1398 IKFRK

-1409 SLVAKLGHEPTREEL
+1409 SLVAKLGQEPTREEL
-1424 LEYVISIDSSLKDEL
+1424 LEYVSSIDSTLKDDL
-1439 ESHEEQVVYQA
+1439 EAHEDQVFYQA

-1485 KVKNV
+1485 KVKSV

-1497 VHYQALDTPIDVNEF
+1497 VQYQALDTPIDVNEF

-1519 ELAHGKELDLNSFD
+1519 DLTHGKELDLNSFD
-1533 INFENY
+1533 VSFENY

-1544 LNGHVCHHYRSHGV
+1544 LNGHVCHHYRSHGL
-1558 FLEFTRATAEN
+1558 FLEFTRSTAES

-1599 LSSKGRILIVEP
+1599 LSSKGRVLIVEP

-1668 YDFIMI
+1668 YDYIMI

-1690 LKDVGY
+1690 LKDVSY

-1729 LTFDAFIQAQGTG
+1729 LTFDAFVQAQGTG
-1742 SNACVT
+1742 SNACVIT
-1748 TRGDNILVY
+1748 KGDNILVY

-1771 TEHGHKVTKVDG
+1771 AEHGHKVTKVDG

-1792 IETSGSA
+1792 IETSGNA

-1824 FGLKVGAVLDVDNRT
+1824 FGLKVGAVLDVDTRA

-1900 TQNVVVSALGK
+1900 AQSVVVSALGK

-1932 LIKYDGSMHK
+1932 LVKYDGSMHK

-1947 LKSFILRDT
+1947 LKSYILRDT

-1974 TVREYNQIGGNI
+1974 TVREYNQIGSNI
-1986 HCEDGVKIPFMINGI
+1986 HCEDNVKIPFMVNGI
-2001 PESVHEKIWKACVDN
+2001 PESVHEKVWKACLDN

-2024 LNSASAQRISYTLS
+2024 LNSACAQRISYTLS

-2055 KEEKQKRMQ
+2055 KEEKQKSMQ
-2064 FQSLRNTPVGP
+2064 FQNLRNTPVGP
-2075 NSFNLTY
+2075 NSFNPTY
-2082 LTNMLKSKYMVDH
+2082 LTNMLKSKYLVDH

-2121 SVATIRDYPYT
+2121 SVDTIRDYPYT
-2132 AMVNYQSSNDV
+2132 AMVNYQSSNDI

-2164 SSVVLFGGAWMAYDT
+2164 SSVILFGGAWMAYDT

-2185 SKVQYQAKNKRQ
+2185 SKVTYQAKNKCQ

-2238 TVRGMG
+2238 TVHGMG

-2269 ITGNTCDDAATEYS
+2269 ITGNTCDDSATEYS

-2357 LRRTGPAVEVDISEV
+2357 LRRTGPAVEVNISEV
-2372 PKPKNYEYKD
+2372 PKPHSYEYKD
-2382 NVTFEAKSAC
+2382 SVSFEAKSTC

-2506 ITSALISE
+2506 ITSALMSE
-2514 TSFTYNEANTRFWK
+2514 TSFTYNEAHTRFWK

-2548 CVLGIHSLS
+2548 YVLGIHSLS

-2568 FPNNFQDTYL
+2568 FPNNFQETYL
-2578 SPTNVIEWVKGWKHN
+2578 APTNVIDWVKGWKHN

-2647 GCCPGTLITKH
+2647 GCCPGALITKH
-2658 IVKGRCSMFQLYLT
+2658 IVKGRCPMFQLYLT
-2672 TNDDAKQFF
+2672 TSDDAKQFF

-2723 NDVVDILKKGGMD
+2723 SDVIDILKKGGMD

-2764 KKDYFVDYQESD
+2764 KKDYFADYQESD
-2776 YDKIL
+2776 YDRIL

-2854 KFYRGWNNMLTALP
+2854 KFYRGWHNMLTALP

-2903 WDIGEKMMSNLYTEI
+2903 WDVGEQMLSNLYTEI

-2960 RKCGIMLDKQT
+2960 RKCGIAIDKQT

-2987 HPDFESILDKFQ
+2987 HPDYENILDKFQ
-2999 QYFHELGLDYDFSSR
+2999 QYFHELGLDYDFSNR

-3086 LLEQAPYNVIAQNGK
+3086 LLEQAPYNVIAQSGK

-3114 TNIDASEVELEKYY
+3114 TNIDASEVELERYY
-3128 EVYMDLENEEEI
+3128 EVYMDLENEEAT

-3156 QSSTSQQVTK
+3156 QSSTSQQVAK

-3180 TIPRIKALSD
+3180 AIPRIKALSD

-3206 HLLAYKP
+3206 HLLAYRP

-3227 FENWYNAV
+3227 FENWYNAI
-3235 KKDYDVNDE
+3235 KKEYDVNDE
-3244 QMKILLNGLMVWCI
+3244 QMRILLNGLMVWCI

-3272 MDGDEQVEYPL
+3272 MDGDDQVEYPL

-3359 AAAVRGATNRLFGL
+3359 AAAVRGATNRMFGL

-3385 RHTAADINKNQ
+3385 RHTAADVNKNQ

>member
-1 MSNAR
+1 MTTAYTNKSLQMRNA
-6 GTNGYASKL
+6 NNPKGYGSKL
-15 TLAQRKRACY
+15 TPAQRKRACY
-25 CDDDDVVHYHCT
+25 CDDDDTVHYHCT
-37 RCNFAFESLRMVRP
+37 VCDLFCRSLTMARP
-51 VNHDCDGPM
+51 VNHNCDGIHPDEDYYDD
-60 SDDDYD
+60 SPTIYVSTLKDFINDDDFGY
-66 SPRPTITT
+66 
-74 KTLRDFFSN
+74 
-83 DALEHLANDNVELQS
+83 LANDNQTQQ
-98 EVIDNI
+98 IDDTDNI
-104 DMVGVFKPQCNV
+104 PITKVSQPNCDVVE
-116 AGVTEMKLGEL
+116 VTGLKLGEL
-127 KGNVEEKT
+127 KRKVVDKVQAKHVEKSAQTEHVKFAHPKHDVVSSGN
-135 QVESTQNLI
+135 QFI
-144 QSKSVE
+144 
-150 PLESKHAVTH
+150 
-160 KAKQY
+160 
-165 VKFGSFEPIELEPIQ
+165 KFGSFEPININSISEKPDVVTKLNSQ
-180 KTTNNRRQYVKFG
+180 NNASRNV
-193 LFDPVEIKQNI
+193 I
-204 TKHNISTTNVNVKP
+204 TASRTIKP
-218 SAAEVV
+218 SKPTAPIWERKV
-224 AIKKNVGFTK
+224 KKNPKQSLPT
-234 PYTSTHKYR
+234 R
-243 AVAPVNLNPPSVVRR
+243 
-258 TVPPNGQKKVWVKK
+258 VPKNKMPKKTEKVWVKK
-272 ENQKPQAP
+272 ETDRMITPMVEVNVPTINVPQ
-280 VISVETPAQ
+280 S
-289 VLPEIKPIYKKP
+289 KPIFNKP
-301 LYKRKNMRNDKLQ
+301 LYKRKDIQSHKKKNDDII
-314 SESVNITAESLCDEL
+314 VTIDSLCDEL
-329 LNVVRERKLPL
+329 LDIVSKGNLSL
-340 VIVGKN
+340 TVIGKTM
-346 KHEFRSVELNGKM
+346 HDFCSVKLNGKR
-359 YYKVVTNHEKGIIN
+359 YYKIVTRHERGCISRQDISSN
-373 CLDMNN
+373 A
-379 NEETISLLKFFQA
+379 ETMSLIRFFLE
-392 RNPDDLIDEFDICK
+392 RNPDDLIDEFDIQK
-406 GHSGLIINP
+406 GHSGIIINP
-415 DNIIGRRPLTYRD
+415 DNIIGRKPLTYNE

-436 LYGRVVDSLLKIRRR
+436 LHGRLIDSLLRIRKD

-456 EHYSSSDEIAS
+456 EHYSQSDEIAS
-467 EIFKGFER
+467 EIFKGFEK
-475 TFIAIRDPVQHVC
+475 TFISIREPVQHICV
-488 TRNISL
+488 RDISL
-494 QECGEMCGVLT
+494 QECGEMCGVLI

-518 CASMIEDRDQGQ
+518 CASIIANRSQEQI
-530 VLSDASRAKVVEMYE
+530 LSDASRTKVIEMYE
-545 QMTSTGKFRHVQT
+545 QMVSTGRFEHVQT

-570 QEAVNLFGE
+570 QDSINLFSE
-579 IDALSCNKATSQ
+579 IDALSSSKATSQ

-599 HSLIKG
+599 QALMKG
-605 QVMSSTDQEF
+605 QVMKPAEQEL
-615 ALSNLK
+615 ALMSLK
-621 ALTLWYKKRLEAQ
+621 ELTLWYRRKLEAQ
-634 HAGDLST
+634 RVGDIST

-685 VRIDN
+685 TRIEGGN
-690 GTQYEQFSVRKH
+690 QYEKFSTRKH
-702 IRGSREL
+702 IRGTREL
-709 AIRNLIVSTD
+709 AIRNLVVSTD
-719 IDKMVQSMKGSPVMD
+719 IDKMTQSMKGSPVAD
-734 IELGEHCVS
+734 VALGEQCVS
-743 RFDKNFVYPC
+743 RFEKNFVYPC
-753 CCVTHDSGRVMK
+753 CCVTHESGIAMR
-765 SEFKIPTKNHLV
+765 SEFKFPTKNHLV

-785 SIELPAREDGHMY
+785 SVELPAREDGHMY

-806 ILIFLAMMVN
+806 ILIFLAMMIN

-829 RDFVITKLGEWPSMR
+829 RDFVITKLGEWPSMKN
-844 DLAVLCRYISAF
+844 LAVLCRYISAF
-856 YPEVSTAEIPKILVD
+856 YPEVLTAEIPKILVD

-906 SDILGELKNYNVG
+906 SDLSGEMREYNVG
-919 GRNRLVSVRVDT
+919 GRNRLVSISVDT
-931 PYGYKYMT
+931 PYGVKYMT

-946 GNGSWNAVNGEIWD
+946 GSGSWNAINGEIWD
-960 PNGSDPEVDPLPMMY
+960 PACSDQEVDPLSNMHTQPI
-975 MQMDKTGFT
+975 QTGFT
-984 SAEGEFTDSSSV
+984 SAEENYTDSSGV
-996 SSPPPLPDYLSGDS
+996 ASPQMPSFYSDDDCSLSDVNVNNRQKHT
-1010 ASIDTPPNG
+1010 A
-1019 KSKRTLSIHTIRTDD
+1019 SIHTIPTDD
-1034 ETNHS
+1034 ETSHG
-1039 TNDDTDSV
+1039 TTHDTDLEDEV
-1047 AEYARDLP
+1047 LQDMP
-1055 TDSDDDGD
+1055 TDFDADDEQYFDDIPSDDEFID
-1063 YYYDDISSDEESFS
+1063 
-1077 DAQEQ
+1077 
-1082 SHHKDFEEASQF
+1082 SQDWTDSGNLHEFRAF
-1094 ERDMGRVSLGL
+1094 ERDMGRASLGL
-1105 GEPKDTCIDY
+1105 GDNKDTCIGY
-1115 FKALIKASF
+1115 FTSLVKASF
-1124 RRLDFKLMMIRDP
+1124 KRLDFKLMMIRDP

-1152 FLEDGSFTIAANIF
+1152 FLEDESFTIAANIF

-1184 QKLSTHK
+1184 KKLSTHK
-1191 VYLTQFQEMSSVAQ
+1191 VYLMQFQEISSVAQ
-1205 EILSRHSI
+1205 DILNRHSV
-1213 FQSTKSSQQARDMLE
+1213 FTKTQSSQQAHDMLE
-1228 ILSSTSAMD
+1228 MLSSTSTMNN
-1237 TELHNRGYVVNT
+1237 ELHSRGYVVST
-1249 MNMQETKK
+1249 MHMQETKK

-1271 SLSEKC
+1271 SLSDKC
-1277 AYEWEKLK
+1277 VYEWERLK
-1285 CVRRSLKISSLRD
+1285 CARRSLNISNLRNLNVGKD
-1298 LIVQGGSVRNC
+1298 NVRNC
-1309 LRQCSKFV
+1309 LKQCSKCV
-1317 VSGVR
+1317 MLGVK
-1322 ARASGF
+1322 AQASGF
-1328 CSLVDLAKAKSV
+1328 YSIVNRIKNKSV
-1340 AVLSDFVTAC
+1340 VIVSDFIMTC
-1350 FTRVMKNIT
+1350 FAKVMQNII
-1359 KYIQLTLLI
+1359 KYIQLTVLI

-1375 KNLTNIITEHKRL
+1375 RNLSGIIVEHKRL
-1388 KLIEA
+1388 KMIEA

-1398 MKFRK
+1398 LKFKK
-1403 IRALYD
+1403 IQVLYNC
-1409 SLVAKLGHEPTREEL
+1409 LVSKLGTEPTQEEL
-1424 LEYVISIDSSLKDEL
+1424 FDYVSSIDPTLADEL
-1439 ESHEEQVVYQA
+1439 ALHDEQVTYQA
-1450 KSRSETTLEQ
+1450 KSKSETTLEQ
-1460 IVALCALMAMFFNTE
+1460 IVALCALVAMFFNTE

-1485 KVKNV
+1485 KVKNI

-1519 ELAHGKELDLNSFD
+1519 DLTHGKELNLNEFD
-1533 INFENY
+1533 TSFENY

-1544 LNGHVCHHYRSHGV
+1544 LNGNVCHHYRSHGL
-1558 FLEFTRATAEN
+1558 FLEFTRSTAAD
-1569 VCNTIT
+1569 VCNTIR

-1599 LSSKGRILIVEP
+1599 LSDKGRILIVEP

-1658 LANNRGNIEQ
+1658 LANNRGNIET
-1668 YDFIMI
+1668 YDYIMI

-1690 LKDVGY
+1690 LKDVNY
-1696 KGKILKTSATIPGR
+1696 KGKILKTSATVPGR

-1715 LSTQHDVTLNIEEN
+1715 LSTQHDVTLNIEEHM
-1729 LTFDAFIQAQGTG
+1729 TFDAFIQAQGTG

-1748 TRGDNILVY
+1748 SRGDNILVY
-1757 VSSYNEVDTLARKL
+1757 VSSYNEVDTLSRKL
-1771 TEHGHKVTKVDG
+1771 IEHGHKVTKVDG

-1792 IETSGSA
+1792 IETSGNA

-1824 FGLKVGAVLDVDNRT
+1824 FGLKVGAVLDVDTRS

-1863 KGHALRIGSTEKGI
+1863 KGHALRIGTTEKGM
-1877 PDIPACIATEAAFLC
+1877 PDIPACIATEAAFLS

-1918 TMAAFELSPFYMKD
+1918 TMAAFEISPFYMKD
-1932 LIKYDGSMHK
+1932 LVKYDGSMHK

-1947 LKSFILRDT
+1947 LKPFILRDT
-1956 EIQLKD
+1956 EIILKD
-1962 SAIPH
+1962 TAIPY
-1967 ASTKDWL
+1967 AAIKDWL
-1974 TVREYNQIGGNI
+1974 TVREYNQVGHHVNCDDNI
-1986 HCEDGVKIPFMINGI
+1986 KIPFMINGI
-2001 PESVHEKIWKACVDN
+2001 PERLHEQVWKACVDN
-2016 AHSVRLNP
+2016 AHIIKLNP
-2024 LNSASAQRISYTLS
+2024 LSSASAQKISYTLS

-2055 KEEKQKRMQ
+2055 KEEKQKSMQ
-2064 FQSLRNTPVGP
+2064 FQNLRNTPVGP

-2121 SVATIRDYPYT
+2121 SANAIRDYPYT
-2132 AMVNYQSSNDV
+2132 AIVNYQSANDV
-2143 AQALQLKGKYDMRK
+2143 AQALHLKGKYDMRK
-2157 ISTDIIV
+2157 VSTDIIV
-2164 SSVVLFGGAWMAYDT
+2164 SSVVLFGGAWMAYDM
-2179 FKHLMS
+2179 FKHLMG
-2185 SKVQYQAKNKRQ
+2185 SKVHYQAKNKRQ

-2202 FRDSRD
+2202 FKDSRD
-2208 KKLNYAVANDDSTI
+2208 KKLNYAVANDASTI

-2244 RKMNKF
+2244 RKMNRF

-2261 SIIRYVDP
+2261 SIVRYVDP
-2269 ITGNTCDDAATEYS
+2269 ITGNTCDEAATEYS

-2291 AMRVEMVEDDAIDLQ
+2291 AMRMEMLEDDAIDPQ
-2306 QFHRAD
+2306 QFHRTD
-2312 AQTYVAYYIKHGS
+2312 AQTYIAYYMKHGS

-2351 PEKEGF
+2351 PEKEGV
-2357 LRRTGPAVEVDISEV
+2357 LRRTGPAVEVNIAEV
-2372 PKPKNYEYKD
+2372 PKQQNYECKD
-2382 NVTFEAKSAC
+2382 DVRFEAKSAC
-2392 CGPRNYNAISSVI
+2392 YGPRNYNAISSVI
-2405 CHLELKSDGN
+2405 CQLELKSDGN

-2479 PFSSKL
+2479 PFTCKL
-2485 KFREPEEREKVCLV
+2485 RFREPEERERVCLV

-2506 ITSALISE
+2506 ITSALTSE
-2514 TSFTYNEANTRFWK
+2514 TSFTYHEANTRFWK

-2543 STKDG
+2543 SIKDG

-2557 DQKNSVNYFTT
+2557 DQKNAVNYFTT
-2568 FPNNFQDTYL
+2568 FPDNFQATYL
-2578 SPTNVIEWVKGWKHN
+2578 SMSNVIDWVKGWKHN
-2593 TDNIAWGSLKIQE
+2593 TDNISWGSLKIQE
-2606 DAPEALFK
+2606 DAPEKIFK
-2614 TTKLISDLIN
+2614 TTKLIGDLIN

-2647 GCCPGTLITKH
+2647 GSCSGTLITKH
-2658 IVKGRCSMFQLYLT
+2658 IVKGRCPMFQLYLT
-2672 TNDDAKQFF
+2672 TNDEAKQFF
-2681 QPLLGHYGKS
+2681 TPLLGHYGKS

-2701 FTKYSSVIETGSVD
+2701 FTKYSSVIETGIVN
-2715 TDVFEAAI
+2715 TDMFEASI
-2723 NDVVDILKKGGMD
+2723 LDVVNILKNGGMN
-2736 QCNYVTDTM
+2736 QCNYVTDTKS
-2745 EIINSLNMK
+2745 IIDSLNMK

-2764 KKDYFVDYQESD
+2764 KKDYFLGYNEDD

-2854 KFYRGWNNMLTALP
+2854 KFYRGWHNMLSALP
-2868 DNWIYCDADGSRFDS
+2868 ENWVYCDADGSRFDS

-2890 NAVLSV
+2890 NAVLSI

-2903 WDIGEKMMSNLYTEI
+2903 WDIGEKMLSNLYTEI
-2918 IYTAIATPDGSVI
+2918 IYTAIATPDGSVV

-2960 RKCGIMLDKQT
+2960 RKCGIDLDKQSDI
-2971 EVIKY
+2971 IKY

-2987 HPDFESILDKFQ
+2987 HPDYETILDQFK
-2999 QYFHELGLDYDFSSR
+2999 QYFHELGLDYDFSNR

-3069 AWGYPDLL
+3069 AWGYPDLV

-3086 LLEQAPYNVIAQNGK
+3086 LLEQAPYNMIAQDGK

-3114 TNIDASEVELEKYY
+3114 TNIDASEAELEQYY
-3128 EVYMDLENEEEI
+3128 EMYLALEDQEQI
-3140 PKEVR
+3140 IKEVR
-3145 YQAGEGEDAAA
+3145 YQAGDTEDAAA
-3156 QSSTSQQVTK
+3156 QSSDARRITK

-3172 DTGTTGKF
+3172 DAGTTGKF
-3180 TIPRIKALSD
+3180 TVPRIKALSD

-3195 RVGKTVVLNAE
+3195 KVGKNVVLNAE

-3222 STKQQ
+3222 ATQRQ
-3227 FENWYNAV
+3227 FENWFMAV
-3235 KKDYDVNDE
+3235 KKEYDVDDE
-3244 QMKILLNGLMVWCI
+3244 QMKILLDGLMVWCI

-3272 MDGDEQVEYPL
+3272 MDGDEQIEYPL
-3283 APIVDNAK
+3283 APVLDNAK

-3316 KYMPRYGL
+3316 KYMPRYGI

-3385 RHTAADINKNQ
+3385 RHTAADVNKNQ

>member
-1 MSNAR
+1 MMNAR
-6 GTNGYASKL
+6 GINGYASKL

-25 CDDDDVVHYHCT
+25 CDDDDAVHYHCT
-37 RCNFAFESLRMVRP
+37 KCNFAFESLRMVRP
-51 VNHDCDGPM
+51 VNHDCDGPL

-66 SPRPTITT
+66 SPRPTMTT
-74 KTLRDFFSN
+74 KTLLDYFSD
-83 DALEHLANDNVELQS
+83 DAFKHLANGDVEPQNATTNDV
-98 EVIDNI
+98 VIVEDP
-104 DMVGVFKPQCNV
+104 KPHCNV
-116 AGVTEMKLGEL
+116 VGVTEMKLKEL
-127 KGNVEEKT
+127 KGKEGGKT
-135 QVESTQNLI
+135 QAKDIRNLV
-144 QSKSVE
+144 QLKRVN
-150 PLESKHAVTH
+150 PLEPKHDVACVDQ
-160 KAKQY
+160 QY
-165 VKFGSFEPIELEPIQ
+165 VKFGSFEPVKLEPTQRTIHNPCQ
-180 KTTNNRRQYVKFG
+180 FVKFG
-193 LFDPVEIKQNI
+193 SFDPSRVEQSILKPDSPKIKGNI
-204 TKHNISTTNVNVKP
+204 KTPIKEAVKTK
-218 SAAEVV
+218 E
-224 AIKKNVGFTK
+224 NVGFVK
-234 PYTSTHKYR
+234 PNKPTRINR
-243 AVAPVNLNPPSVVRR
+243 ATALPKRNPSPIVDRVVS
-258 TVPPNGQKKVWVKK
+258 PNKQKKVWVKK
-272 ENQKPQAP
+272 ETQKPLAP
-280 VISVETPAQ
+280 IVNTEKPIQMAAVVE
-289 VLPEIKPIYKKP
+289 PIYKKP
-301 LYKRKNMRNDKLQ
+301 LYKRKDMRRVRSQ
-314 SESVNITAESLCDEL
+314 PESIAITSDSLCDEL
-329 LNVVRERKLPL
+329 LDIVRERKLSL
-340 VIVGKN
+340 TIVGKN
-346 KHEFRSVELNGKM
+346 KHEFCSVELNGKM
-359 YYKVVTNHEKGIIN
+359 YYKVVTNHESGIIN
-373 CLDMNN
+373 CLDMSNN
-379 NEETISLLKFFQA
+379 AETISLIKFFQA
-392 RNPDDLIDEFDICK
+392 RNPDDLVDEFDIRK

-436 LYGRVVDSLLKIRRR
+436 LYGRIVDSLLKIHRR
-451 KVCDI
+451 KICDI
-456 EHYSSSDEIAS
+456 EHYSSSNEIAA
-467 EIFKGFER
+467 EIYKE
-475 TFIAIRDPVQHVC
+475 
-488 TRNISL
+488 
-494 QECGEMCGVLT
+494 
-505 QMMFPMWKITCGQ
+505 
-518 CASMIEDRDQGQ
+518 
-530 VLSDASRAKVVEMYE
+530 
-545 QMTSTGKFRHVQT
+545 
-558 VINSLKTFEEAT
+558 TFEEAT
-570 QEAVNLFGE
+570 QEAVSIFGE
-579 IDALSCNKATSQ
+579 IDALSFNKATSQ
-591 LAQINNVA
+591 LAQINAIA

-605 QVMSSTDQEF
+605 QVMSPAEQEL
-615 ALSNLK
+615 ALLNLK
-621 ALTLWYKKRLEAQ
+621 AFALWYKKRLEAQ
-634 HAGDLST
+634 NIGDLST

-690 GTQYEQFSVRKH
+690 GAQYEKFSIRKH

-709 AIRNLIVSTD
+709 AIRNLIVSAD
-719 IDKMVQSMKGSPVMD
+719 IDKMVQSMKGSPAMD
-734 IELGEHCVS
+734 VEFGEHCVS

-753 CCVTHDSGRVMK
+753 CCVTHDSGRAMK

-906 SDILGELKNYNVG
+906 SDITGEMKDYNVG

-946 GNGSWNAVNGEIWD
+946 GHGSWNAINGEIWD
-960 PNGSDPEVDPLPMMY
+960 PNGSDLEADPLPMMHI
-975 MQMDKTGFT
+975 QTGKTGFT
-984 SAEGEFTDSSSV
+984 SAEEDYTDSSSV
-996 SSPPPLPDYLSGDS
+996 ASQQHLSGHLSDES
-1010 ASIDTPPNG
+1010 ASIDTTLG
-1019 KSKRTLSIHTIRTDD
+1019 SKLKRTLSIHTIQTDN
-1034 ETNHS
+1034 ESHHS
-1039 TNDDTDSV
+1039 AGDNASSDVDYV
-1047 AEYARDLP
+1047 RDAP
-1055 TDSDDDGD
+1055 TDSDDDEEC
-1063 YYYDDISSDEESFS
+1063 YYDDMSSDEESFS
-1077 DAQEQ
+1077 DAQEH
-1082 SHHKDFEEASQF
+1082 SFHRNFEELSQF
-1094 ERDMGRVSLGL
+1094 EQNVRRVSLGL
-1105 GEPKDTCIDY
+1105 GDQKDTCIDY

-1124 RRLDFKLMMIRDP
+1124 KRLDFKLMMIRDP

-1152 FLEDGSFTIAANIF
+1152 FLEDGSFAIAANIF

-1184 QKLSTHK
+1184 QRLSAHK
-1191 VYLTQFQEMSSVAQ
+1191 VYLSQFREMSCVAQ
-1205 EILSRHSI
+1205 DILSKHSV
-1213 FQSTKSSQQARDMLE
+1213 FQSTRSSSQARDMLE
-1228 ILSSTSAMD
+1228 VLSSTSAMD
-1237 TELHNRGYVVNT
+1237 IELHTRGYVVNT

-1257 KCYDAIYTELWQEL
+1257 KCYDAIYMELWQEL

-1285 CVRRSLKISSLRD
+1285 CVRRSLKISSLKDLNVQRD
-1298 LIVQGGSVRNC
+1298 SVKNC
-1309 LRQCSKFV
+1309 LRQCSKCI
-1317 VSGVR
+1317 VSGVK
-1322 ARASGF
+1322 AQASGF
-1328 CSLVDLAKAKSV
+1328 CSLIDRGKVRFV

-1350 FTRVMKNIT
+1350 FARVIKNIT

-1375 KNLTNIITEHKRL
+1375 KNLSSIIMEHKRL

-1398 MKFRK
+1398 IKFRK

-1409 SLVAKLGHEPTREEL
+1409 SLVAKLGQEPTREEL
-1424 LEYVISIDSSLKDEL
+1424 LEYVSSIDSTLKDEL
-1439 ESHEEQVVYQA
+1439 EAHENPVFYQA

-1485 KVKNV
+1485 KVKSV

-1497 VHYQALDTPIDVNEF
+1497 VQYQALDTPIDVNEF

-1519 ELAHGKELDLNSFD
+1519 DLTHGKELDLNSFD
-1533 INFENY
+1533 VSFENY

-1544 LNGHVCHHYRSHGV
+1544 LNGHVCHHYRSHGL
-1558 FLEFTRATAEN
+1558 FLEFTRSTAES

-1599 LSSKGRILIVEP
+1599 LSSKGRVLIVEP

-1668 YDFIMI
+1668 YDYIMI

-1690 LKDVGY
+1690 LKDVSY

-1729 LTFDAFIQAQGTG
+1729 LTFDAFVQAQGTG
-1742 SNACVT
+1742 SNACVIT
-1748 TRGDNILVY
+1748 KGDNILVY

-1771 TEHGHKVTKVDG
+1771 AEHGHKVTKVDG

-1792 IETSGSA
+1792 IETSGNA
-1799 TKKHFIVATNI
+1799 AKKHFIVATNI

-1824 FGLKVGAVLDVDNRT
+1824 FGLKVGAVLDVDTRA

-1900 TQNVVVSALGK
+1900 TQIVVVSALGK

-1974 TVREYNQIGGNI
+1974 TVREYNQIGSNI
-1986 HCEDGVKIPFMINGI
+1986 HCEDNVKIPFMGNGI
-2001 PESVHEKIWKACVDN
+2001 PESVHEKVWKACLEN

-2055 KEEKQKRMQ
+2055 KEEKQKSMQ

-2095 SEENLETLYKARS
+2095 SEENLEILYKARS

-2121 SVATIRDYPYT
+2121 SVDTIRNYPYT

-2157 ISTDIIV
+2157 ISTDVIV
-2164 SSVVLFGGAWMAYDT
+2164 SSVILFGGAWMAYDT

-2185 SKVQYQAKNKRQ
+2185 SKVTYQAKNKRQ

-2238 TVRGMG
+2238 TVHGMG
-2244 RKMNKF
+2244 RKMNRF

-2269 ITGNTCDDAATEYS
+2269 ITGNTCDDSATEYS

-2357 LRRTGPAVEVDISEV
+2357 LRRTGPAVEVNISEV
-2372 PKPKNYEYKD
+2372 PKPHSYEYKD
-2382 NVTFEAKSAC
+2382 SVSFEAKSAC

-2506 ITSALISE
+2506 ITSALMSE
-2514 TSFTYNEANTRFWK
+2514 TSFTYNEAHTRFWK

-2548 CVLGIHSLS
+2548 YVLGIHSLS

-2568 FPNNFQDTYL
+2568 FPNNFQETYL
-2578 SPTNVIEWVKGWKHN
+2578 APTNVIDWVKGWKHN

-2647 GCCPGTLITKH
+2647 GCCPGALITKH
-2658 IVKGRCSMFQLYLT
+2658 IVKGRCPMFQLYLT
-2672 TNDDAKQFF
+2672 TSDDAKQFF
-2681 QPLLGHYGKS
+2681 QPLLGRYGKS

-2723 NDVVDILKKGGMD
+2723 SDVIDILKKGGMD

-2764 KKDYFVDYQESD
+2764 KKDYFADYQESD
-2776 YDKIL
+2776 YDRIL

-2854 KFYRGWNNMLTALP
+2854 KFYRGWHNMLTALP
-2868 DNWIYCDADGSRFDS
+2868 DNWTYCDADGSRFDS

-2903 WDIGEKMMSNLYTEI
+2903 WDVGEQMLSNLYTEI

-2960 RKCGIMLDKQT
+2960 RKCGIAIDKQT

-2987 HPDFESILDKFQ
+2987 HPDYENILDKFQ
-2999 QYFHELGLDYDFSSR
+2999 QYFHELGLDYDFSNR

-3086 LLEQAPYNVIAQNGK
+3086 LLEQAPYNVIAQSGK

-3114 TNIDASEVELEKYY
+3114 TNIDASEVELERYY
-3128 EVYMDLENEEEI
+3128 EVYMDLENEEAT

-3156 QSSTSQQVTK
+3156 QSSTSQQVAK

-3180 TIPRIKALSD
+3180 AIPRIKALSD

-3206 HLLAYKP
+3206 HLLAYRP

-3227 FENWYNAV
+3227 FENWYNAI
-3235 KKDYDVNDE
+3235 KKEYDVNDE
-3244 QMKILLNGLMVWCI
+3244 QMRILLNGLMVWCI

-3272 MDGDEQVEYPL
+3272 MDGDDQVEYPL

-3359 AAAVRGATNRLFGL
+3359 AAAVRGATNRMFGL

-3385 RHTAADINKNQ
+3385 RHTAADVNKNQ

>member
-1 MSNAR
+1 MMNTR
-6 GTNGYASKL
+6 GTNGNASKL

-25 CDDDDVVHYHCT
+25 CDEDDTVHYHCT
-37 RCNFAFESLRMVRP
+37 KCNFAFDSLRMVRP

-66 SPRPTITT
+66 SPRPTIAN
-74 KTLRDFFSN
+74 KTLRDFFSD
-83 DALEHLANDNVELQS
+83 DAFRHLADINAKTQGGITDDVEVVDVSKSHYNVVE
-98 EVIDNI
+98 
-104 DMVGVFKPQCNV
+104 
-116 AGVTEMKLGEL
+116 VTEMKLEEL
-127 KGNVEEKT
+127 KGNEDVKT
-135 QVESTQNLI
+135 QGKDTQDVAQPKNENC
-144 QSKSVE
+144 SKPEHNV
-150 PLESKHAVTH
+150 VH
-160 KAKQY
+160 KVQQY
-165 VKFGSFEPIELEPIQ
+165 VKFGSFEPTKLEPFQ
-180 KTTNNRRQYVKFG
+180 RTTYNSRQFVKFG
-193 LFDPVEIKQNI
+193 SFDPVEVKQNVLKPNNFI
-204 TKHNISTTNVNVKP
+204 ASGATKTPIVK
-218 SAAEVV
+218 VV
-224 AIKKNVGFTK
+224 ETKKNIKLAKSNNPTHTYRVVTPPKRHPLPAVGKVISPNKQRKIWVRKETQKLPEPVIIVEK
-234 PYTSTHKYR
+234 PMQT
-243 AVAPVNLNPPSVVRR
+243 PSVV
-258 TVPPNGQKKVWVKK
+258 
-272 ENQKPQAP
+272 EP
-280 VISVETPAQ
+280 V
-289 VLPEIKPIYKKP
+289 YKKP
-301 LYKRKNMRNDKLQ
+301 LYKRKNARHVKSQ
-314 SESVNITAESLCDEL
+314 PESVTITPDSLCDEL
-329 LNVVRERKLPL
+329 LKIVCERKLSL
-340 VIVGKN
+340 TIVGRN
-346 KHEFRSVELNGKM
+346 KHEFSSVELNGKM

-379 NEETISLLKFFQA
+379 NAETISLIKFFQA
-392 RNPDDLIDEFDICK
+392 RNPDDLIDEFDIHV
-406 GHSGLIINP
+406 GHSGVIIKP
-415 DNIIGRRPLTYRD
+415 DNIIGRKPLTYRD

-436 LYGRVVDSLLKIRRR
+436 LYGRIVDSLLKIQRS
-451 KVCDI
+451 KVRDI
-456 EHYSSSDEIAS
+456 EHYSSSNEIAS
-467 EIFKGFER
+467 EIFKGFEK
-475 TFIAIRDPVQHVC
+475 TFTSIRDPVQHVC
-488 TRNISL
+488 TKNISL
-494 QECGEMCGVLT
+494 QECGE
-505 QMMFPMWKITCGQ
+505 
-518 CASMIEDRDQGQ
+518 
-530 VLSDASRAKVVEMYE
+530 
-545 QMTSTGKFRHVQT
+545 
-558 VINSLKTFEEAT
+558 TFEEAT
-570 QEAVNLFGE
+570 RDAVSLFGE

-591 LAQINNVA
+591 LVQINTIA
-599 HSLIKG
+599 YSLIKG
-605 QVMSSTDQEF
+605 QVMSPAEQEL

-621 ALTLWYKKRLEAQ
+621 ALTLWYKRRLEAQ
-634 HAGDLST
+634 NTGDLST

-685 VRIDN
+685 IRIDS
-690 GTQYEQFSVRKH
+690 GAQYEQFSIRKH
-702 IRGSREL
+702 VRGSREL

-719 IDKMVQSMKGSPVMD
+719 IDKMIQSMKGSPIED
-734 IELGEHCVS
+734 TELGEHCVS
-743 RFDKNFVYPC
+743 RFGTNFVYPC
-753 CCVTHDSGRVMK
+753 CCVTHDSGKAMK

-829 RDFVITKLGEWPSMR
+829 RDFVITKLGEWPRMR

-856 YPEVSTAEIPKILVD
+856 YPEVLTAEIPKILVD
-871 HEHKTFHVMD
+871 HAHKTFHVMD
-881 SFGSKTTNYHILKA
+881 SYGSKTTNYHVLKA

-906 SDILGELKNYNVG
+906 SDLLGEMKDYNVG

-931 PYGYKYMT
+931 PYGYKYIT

-946 GNGSWNAVNGEIWD
+946 GHGSWNAIDGEIWD
-960 PNGSDPEVDPLPMMY
+960 PNGSDLEADPLPTMHT
-975 MQMDKTGFT
+975 QVDRTGFT
-984 SAEGEFTDSSSV
+984 SAEDEYTDSSSV
-996 SSPPPLPDYLSGDS
+996 ASPPPLPEHFSDDCAPTNITVG
-1010 ASIDTPPNG
+1010 NG
-1019 KSKRTLSIHTIRTDD
+1019 LKRTLSIHTIQTDNESHRSAD
-1034 ETNHS
+1034 
-1039 TNDDTDSV
+1039 DDTDPDVEHACDS
-1047 AEYARDLP
+1047 P
-1055 TDSDDDGD
+1055 TDSDNDED
-1063 YYYDDISSDEESFS
+1063 YYYDDVTSDEESFS

-1082 SHHKDFEEASQF
+1082 SYYRDCGEVLQF
-1094 ERDMGRVSLGL
+1094 EHDMGRASLGL
-1105 GEPKDTCIDY
+1105 GEQKDTCIDY

-1124 RRLDFKLMMIRDP
+1124 KRLDFKLMMIRDP

-1152 FLEDGSFTIAANIF
+1152 FLEDGSFAIAANIF

-1178 TLETLA
+1178 TLEMLA
-1184 QKLSTHK
+1184 QRLSAHK
-1191 VYLTQFQEMSSVAQ
+1191 VYISQFREMSSVAQ
-1205 EILSRHSI
+1205 DILSRHAI

-1237 TELHNRGYVVNT
+1237 GELHTRGYVVNT

-1257 KCYDAIYTELWQEL
+1257 KCYDTIYMELWQEL

-1277 AYEWEKLK
+1277 VYEWEKLK

-1298 LIVQGGSVRNC
+1298 LNAQKDNVKTC
-1309 LRQCSKFV
+1309 LKQCSKCV
-1317 VSGVR
+1317 VSGVK
-1322 ARASGF
+1322 AQASGF
-1328 CSLVDLAKAKSV
+1328 CSLIDRIKVKS
-1340 AVLSDFVTAC
+1340 AAALSDFVTAC
-1350 FTRVMKNIT
+1350 FARVMKNIT

-1375 KNLTNIITEHKRL
+1375 KNLSNIIMEHKRL

-1398 MKFRK
+1398 VKFRK

-1409 SLVAKLGHEPTREEL
+1409 SLVSKLGHEPTREEL
-1424 LEYVISIDSSLKDEL
+1424 LEYVTSIDASLSDEL

-1450 KSRSETTLEQ
+1450 KSKSETTLEQ

-1485 KVKNV
+1485 KIKNV

-1497 VHYQALDTPIDVNEF
+1497 VQYQALDTPIDVNEF

-1533 INFENY
+1533 ISFENY

-1558 FLEFTRATAEN
+1558 FLEFTRATAES
-1569 VCNTIT
+1569 VCNAIT

-1599 LSSKGRILIVEP
+1599 LSNKGRVLIVEP

-1658 LANNRGNIEQ
+1658 LANNRGNIAQ
-1668 YDFIMI
+1668 YDYIMI

-1690 LKDVGY
+1690 LKDVSY

-1757 VSSYNEVDTLARKL
+1757 VSSYNEVDTLSRKL
-1771 TEHGHKVTKVDG
+1771 AEHGHKVTKVDG

-1824 FGLKVGAVLDVDNRT
+1824 FGLKVGAVLDVDTRA

-1974 TVREYNQIGGNI
+1974 TVREYNQIGSNI
-1986 HCEDGVKIPFMINGI
+1986 HCEDNVKIPFMVNGI
-2001 PESVHEKIWKACVDN
+2001 PESVHERVWKACLDN

-2055 KEEKQKRMQ
+2055 KEEKQKSMQ

-2082 LTNMLKSKYMVDH
+2082 LTNMLKSKYMIDH

-2121 SVATIRDYPYT
+2121 SVDTIRDYPYT
-2132 AMVNYQSSNDV
+2132 AMVNYQSSNDI

-2164 SSVVLFGGAWMAYDT
+2164 SSVILFGGAWMAYDT

-2185 SKVQYQAKNKRQ
+2185 SKVTYQAKNKRQ
-2197 IQKLR
+2197 IQKLQ

-2244 RKMNKF
+2244 RKMNRF

-2261 SIIRYVDP
+2261 SIVRYVDP
-2269 ITGNTCDDAATEYS
+2269 ITGNTCDDSATEYS

-2351 PEKEGF
+2351 PEKEGC
-2357 LRRTGPAVEVDISEV
+2357 LRRTGPAVEVNISEV
-2372 PKPKNYEYKD
+2372 PKPQNYEYKD
-2382 NVTFEAKSAC
+2382 SVSFEAKSAC

-2415 ERRTFGIGYGP
+2415 ERKTFGIGYGP

-2506 ITSALISE
+2506 ITSALMSE
-2514 TSFTYNEANTRFWK
+2514 TSFTYNEAHTRFWK

-2568 FPNNFQDTYL
+2568 FPSNFQETYL

-2658 IVKGRCSMFQLYLT
+2658 IVKGRCPMFQLYLT
-2672 TNDDAKQFF
+2672 TNDDAKKFF

-2701 FTKYSSVIETGSVD
+2701 FTKYSSIIETGSVD
-2715 TDVFEAAI
+2715 TDVFEASI
-2723 NDVVDILKKGGMD
+2723 SDVVDILKKGGMD

-2764 KKDYFVDYQESD
+2764 KKDYFADYQESD

-2794 VWNGS
+2794 IWNGS
-2799 LKAEIRSVEKIA
+2799 LKAEIRSIEKIA

-2854 KFYRGWNNMLTALP
+2854 KFYRGWHNMLTALP

-2960 RKCGIMLDKQT
+2960 RKCGIVLDRQAD
-2971 EVIKY
+2971 VIKY

-2987 HPDFESILDKFQ
+2987 HPDYESILDRFQ
-2999 QYFHELGLDYDFSSR
+2999 QYFHELGLDYDFSNRSR
-3014 SKSKE
+3014 SKE

-3037 KLDKER
+3037 KLDEER

-3077 HEIRKFYQW
+3077 FEIRKFYQW
-3086 LLEQAPYNVIAQNGK
+3086 LLEQAPYNMIAQSGK
-3101 APYIAETALKKLF
+3101 APYIAETALRKLF

-3128 EVYMDLENEEEI
+3128 EVYMDLENEEVV

-3156 QSSTSQQVTK
+3156 QSSTSQQVAK

-3195 RVGKTVVLNAE
+3195 RVGKSVVLNAE

-3272 MDGDEQVEYPL
+3272 MDDDDQVEYPL

>member
-1 MSNAR
+1 MTTAVSYNAMQMKS
-6 GTNGYASKL
+6 TNKFSARNVKL
-15 TLAQRKRACY
+15 TPTQRKRACY
-25 CDDDDVVHYHCT
+25 CEGDELAHYHCT
-37 RCNFAFESLRMVRP
+37 QCDLICDSLTKARP
-51 VNHDCDGPM
+51 VNHDCDGELPITY
-60 SDDDYD
+60 DDDISAPVY
-66 SPRPTITT
+66 TT
-74 KTLRDFFSN
+74 TLKDFLNDDEFSRLVK
-83 DALEHLANDNVELQS
+83 DDP
-98 EVIDNI
+98 
-104 DMVGVFKPQCNV
+104 KPQEETTDDIAIVRVSQPSCDV
-116 AGVTEMKLGEL
+116 MEVTEMKLQEL
-127 KGNVEEKT
+127 EGKVGGNK
-135 QVESTQNLI
+135 QVEHTKNLTCL
-144 QSKSVE
+144 KRAK
-150 PLESKHAVTH
+150 PLAQKPNTVNGAS
-160 KAKQY
+160 QFI
-165 VKFGSFEPIELEPIQ
+165 KFGSFEPIEIG
-180 KTTNNRRQYVKFG
+180 V
-193 LFDPVEIKQNI
+193 
-204 TKHNISTTNVNVKP
+204 STVKP
-218 SAAEVV
+218 TSI
-224 AIKKNVGFTK
+224 IKGDGFTK
-234 PYTSTHKYR
+234 VPQKSGKFYKCNTLNQPR
-243 AVAPVNLNPPSVVRR
+243 ALKHAHEVKIAQQQKPVQPKQNEKLRIKS
-258 TVPPNGQKKVWVKK
+258 GKVWVRKQTQQISTPVVDV
-272 ENQKPQAP
+272 EAPIQAMPTPQ
-280 VISVETPAQ
+280 
-289 VLPEIKPIYKKP
+289 PIYAKP
-301 LYKRKNMRNDKLQ
+301 LYKRKSLRKSTAQ
-314 SESVNITAESLCDEL
+314 AQGVTITADTLCTEL
-329 LNVVRERKLPL
+329 LNVVHEHRIPL
-340 VIVGKN
+340 TIIGKN
-346 KHEFRSVELNGKM
+346 KHEFRSVELNGNM
-359 YYKVVTNHEKGIIN
+359 YYKIVTKHEKGIIN
-373 CLDMNN
+373 RQDVNN
-379 NEETISLLKFFQA
+379 DRETMSIIRFFLEK
-392 RNPDDLIDEFDICK
+392 NPDELIDEFDIQK
-406 GHSGLIINP
+406 GHSGIIINP
-415 DNIIGRRPLTYRD
+415 DNVIGRRPLTRES

-436 LYGRVVDSLLKIRRR
+436 LYGRLVDSLLKIHKHKLR
-451 KVCDI
+451 DI
-456 EHYSSSDEIAS
+456 EHYSQDDDVAS
-467 EIFKGFER
+467 EIFKGFEK
-475 TFIAIRDPVQHVC
+475 TFVSIRDPVQHICV
-488 TRNISL
+488 RDISL
-494 QECGEMCGVLT
+494 QECGEMCGVLI
-505 QMMFPMWKITCGQ
+505 QMMFPMWKVTCNQ
-518 CASMIEDRDQGQ
+518 CVSLIENRSQEQ
-530 VLSDASRAKVVEMYE
+530 ILSDASRTKVIEIYE
-545 QMTSTGKFRHVQT
+545 QLVSTGRFKHVQT
-558 VINSLKTFEEAT
+558 VVNSLKTFEEAT
-570 QEAVNLFGE
+570 QESISLFSE
-579 IDALSCNKATSQ
+579 IDAFSVNKATSQ
-591 LAQINNVA
+591 LAQINTIA
-599 HSLIKG
+599 QALLKG
-605 QVMSSTDQEF
+605 QVMSSSEQEL
-615 ALSNLK
+615 ALSSLK
-621 ALTLWYKKRLEAQ
+621 ALTLWYRKKLEAQ
-634 HAGDLST
+634 QIGDITT

-685 VRIDN
+685 TRID
-690 GTQYEQFSVRKH
+690 GGAQYGELSIRKH

-719 IDKMVQSMKGSPVMD
+719 IDKMTQSMRGSPATD

-743 RFDKNFVYPC
+743 RYNKNFVYPC
-753 CCVTHDSGRVMK
+753 CCVTHESGVAMR
-765 SEFKIPTKNHLV
+765 SEFKFPTKNHLV

-785 SIELPAREDGHMY
+785 SVELPAREDGNMY

-806 ILIFLAMMVN
+806 ILIFLAMMIN

-829 RDFVITKLGEWPSMR
+829 RDFVITKLGEWPSMH
-844 DLAVLCRYISAF
+844 DLAILCRYISAF

-906 SDILGELKNYNVG
+906 VDLIGEMKDYHVG
-919 GRNRLVSVRVDT
+919 GRNRLVSIRVDT
-931 PYGYKYMT
+931 PYGNKYMT
-939 ATLQDTE
+939 ATLHDTE
-946 GNGSWNAVNGEIWD
+946 GNGTWNAINGDIWD
-960 PNGSDPEVDPLPMMY
+960 PMCSDQDIDPLPEMST
-975 MQMDKTGFT
+975 QRTKSGFT
-984 SAEGEFTDSSSV
+984 SDEENYTDNSDFSTSQN
-996 SSPPPLPDYLSGDS
+996 LQNY
-1010 ASIDTPPNG
+1010 
-1019 KSKRTLSIHTIRTDD
+1019 TDD
-1034 ETNHS
+1034 EHPISHRTPSVSLTRVASINTIL
-1039 TNDDTDSV
+1039 TNDESQHDTSDS
-1047 AEYARDLP
+1047 ESLQDDQARDAP
-1055 TDSDDDGD
+1055 TDSIGDDE
-1063 YYYDDISSDEESFS
+1063 YYYDDITSDEDFS
-1077 DAQEQ
+1077 DTQ
-1082 SHHKDFEEASQF
+1082 DWLASDSCDEF
-1094 ERDMGRVSLGL
+1094 RNFDREMGRASLGL
-1105 GEPKDTCIDY
+1105 GEQKDTCISY
-1115 FKALIKASF
+1115 FKALVKASF
-1124 RRLDFKLMMIRDP
+1124 KRLDFKLMMIRDP

-1147 TVMKR
+1147 TIMKR
-1152 FLEDGSFTIAANIF
+1152 FLEDDSFTIAANIF

-1184 QKLSTHK
+1184 QKLSVHK
-1191 VYLTQFQEMSSVAQ
+1191 TYLAQFQEISGVAH
-1205 EILSRHSI
+1205 EILSRHSM
-1213 FQSTKSSQQARDMLE
+1213 FHETQSSQQARSLLE
-1228 ILSSTSAMD
+1228 ILDSTHMMND
-1237 TELHNRGYVVNT
+1237 ELLTRGYVVST

-1257 KCYDAIYTELWQEL
+1257 KCYDAIYMELWQEL

-1285 CVRRSLKISSLRD
+1285 CVRRSLNISSLKD
-1298 LIVQGGSVRNC
+1298 LNAQKDSVKNC
-1309 LRQCSKFV
+1309 LNQCSRCIVTATKAQ
-1317 VSGVR
+1317 VSN
-1322 ARASGF
+1322 F
-1328 CSLVDLAKAKSV
+1328 CSLTTRIKDKSIM
-1340 AVLSDFVTAC
+1340 ALSDFITAC
-1350 FTRVMKNIT
+1350 FMRVMKNIM

-1375 KNLTNIITEHKRL
+1375 RNLTNIVVEHKRL
-1388 KLIEA
+1388 KMIEA

-1398 MKFRK
+1398 IKFKK

-1409 SLVAKLGHEPTREEL
+1409 CLVAKLGHEPTREEL
-1424 LEYVISIDSSLKDEL
+1424 FEYVNSIDSTLKDEL
-1439 ESHEEQVVYQA
+1439 ELNDEIVTYQA
-1450 KSRSETTLEQ
+1450 KSKSETTLEQ
-1460 IVALCALMAMFFNTE
+1460 IVALCALVAMFFNTE

-1497 VHYQALDTPIDVNEF
+1497 VHYQALDTPLDVNEF

-1519 ELAHGKELDLNSFD
+1519 DLTHGKELDLNSFD
-1533 INFENY
+1533 TSFEKY

-1558 FLEFTRATAEN
+1558 FLEFTRSTAES
-1569 VCNTIT
+1569 VCNTIK

-1590 GKSTYMPSL
+1590 GKSTYLPSL
-1599 LSSKGRILIVEP
+1599 LSTKGRVLIVEP

-1658 LANNRGNIEQ
+1658 LANNRENIEK

-1690 LKDVGY
+1690 LKDVDY
-1696 KGKILKTSATIPGR
+1696 RGKILKASATIPGR

-1715 LSTQHDVTLNIEEN
+1715 LSTQHDVTLNIEDN
-1729 LTFDAFIQAQGTG
+1729 MTFDTFVQAQGTG

-1757 VSSYNEVDTLARKL
+1757 VSSYNEVDTLSRKL
-1771 TEHGHKVTKVDG
+1771 VEHGHKVTKVDG

-1824 FGLKVGAVLDVDNRT
+1824 FGLKVGAVLDVDTRA

-1932 LIKYDGSMHK
+1932 LVKYDGSMHK
-1942 QIHSA
+1942 QIHGA
-1947 LKSFILRDT
+1947 LKAFILRDT
-1956 EIQLKD
+1956 EIILKD
-1962 SAIPH
+1962 SAIPY
-1967 ASTKDWL
+1967 AATKDWL
-1974 TVREYNQIGGNI
+1974 TAREYNQTGSHINCDDNI
-1986 HCEDGVKIPFMINGI
+1986 KIPFMINGI
-2001 PESVHEKIWKACVDN
+2001 PEKVHEQIWKACVDN
-2016 AHSVRLNP
+2016 AHSVKLNP
-2024 LNSASAQRISYTLS
+2024 LNSANAQKISYTLS

-2055 KEEKQKRMQ
+2055 KEEKQKSMQ
-2064 FQSLRNTPVGP
+2064 FQNLRNTPVGP

-2082 LTNMLKSKYMVDH
+2082 LTNMLKSKYMIDH
-2095 SEENLETLYKARS
+2095 SEENLEILYRARS
-2108 QLIEFNTNYNPDM
+2108 QLIEFNTNYNPEM
-2121 SVATIRDYPYT
+2121 SVDTIREYPYT
-2132 AMVNYQSSNDV
+2132 SMVNYQSTNDM
-2143 AQALQLKGKYDMRK
+2143 AQALNLKGKYDMRR

-2164 SSVVLFGGAWMAYDT
+2164 SSVVLFGGAWMAYDM

-2208 KKLNYAVANDDSTI
+2208 KKLNYAISNDDSTL

-2244 RKMNKF
+2244 RKMNRF

-2269 ITGNTCDDAATEYS
+2269 ITGNTCDEAATEYT
-2283 PKGIEELN
+2283 PKGIDELN
-2291 AMRVEMVEDDAIDLQ
+2291 AMRVEMVEDDVVDPQ
-2306 QFHRAD
+2306 KFHASNESG
-2312 AQTYVAYYIKHGS
+2312 YVAYYIKHGS
-2325 DKALKIDLT
+2325 DKALRVDLT

-2346 SIAGF
+2346 AIAGF
-2351 PEKEGF
+2351 PEKEGV
-2357 LRRTGPAVEVDISEV
+2357 LRRTGPAVEVNISDV
-2372 PKPKNYEYKD
+2372 PKPQNYEYKEYV
-2382 NVTFEAKSAC
+2382 NFEAKSAC

-2415 ERRTFGIGYGP
+2415 ERKTFGIGYGP

-2479 PFSSKL
+2479 PFASKL
-2485 KFREPEEREKVCLV
+2485 RFREPNEREKVCLV

-2514 TSFTYNEANTRFWK
+2514 TSFTYHESNTKFWK
-2528 HWITTKEGHCGLPIV
+2528 HWISTKEGHCGLPIV
-2543 STKDG
+2543 STNDG
-2548 CVLGIHSLS
+2548 YVLGIHSLS
-2557 DQKNSVNYFTT
+2557 DQKNAVNYFTT
-2568 FPNNFQDTYL
+2568 FPANFQETYL
-2578 SPTNVIEWVKGWKHN
+2578 SKTSVIDWVKGWKHN
-2593 TDNIAWGSLKIQE
+2593 TDNISWGSLKIQE
-2606 DAPEALFK
+2606 DAPEAIFK

-2647 GCCPGTLITKH
+2647 GACPGALITKH
-2658 IVKGRCSMFQLYLT
+2658 IVKGRCPMFQLYLT
-2672 TNDDAKQFF
+2672 TNAEAKQFF
-2681 QPLLGHYGKS
+2681 EPLLGHYGKS
-2691 MLNKQAYVKD
+2691 TLNKQAYVKD
-2701 FTKYSSVIETGSVD
+2701 FTKYSSIIETGAVD
-2715 TDVFEAAI
+2715 TDMFELAI
-2723 NDVVDILKKGGMD
+2723 ADVVDILRRGGMS

-2745 EIINSLNMK
+2745 DIINSLNMK

-2764 KKDYFVDYQESD
+2764 KKDYFADYQESD
-2776 YDKIL
+2776 FDKIL

-2799 LKAEIRSVEKIA
+2799 LKAEIRSIEKIA

-2834 DFNNKFYSCNL
+2834 DFNNKFYNCNL

-2854 KFYRGWNNMLTALP
+2854 KFYRGWHTMLSALP
-2868 DNWIYCDADGSRFDS
+2868 ENWIYCDADGSRFDS

-2890 NAVLSV
+2890 NAVLSI
-2896 RLEFMEP
+2896 RLDFMEP
-2903 WDIGEKMMSNLYTEI
+2903 WDIGERMLSNLYTEI

-2960 RKCGIMLDKQT
+2960 RKCGIEPSAQDG
-2971 EVIKY
+2971 VIKY

-2987 HPDFESILDKFQ
+2987 HPDYESILDQFKQ
-2999 QYFHELGLDYDFSSR
+2999 HFHELGLDYDFSSR

-3069 AWGYPDLL
+3069 AWGYPELV

-3086 LLEQAPYNVIAQNGK
+3086 LLEQAPYNMIAQSGK
-3101 APYIAETALKKLF
+3101 APYIAETALRKLF
-3114 TNIDASEVELEKYY
+3114 TNIDASEAELEQYY
-3128 EVYMDLENEEEI
+3128 EVYMELEDEETTV
-3140 PKEVR
+3140 KEVR

-3156 QSSTSQQVTK
+3156 QSSTAKQVAK

-3172 DTGTTGKF
+3172 DAGTTGKF
-3180 TIPRIKALSD
+3180 AVPRIKALSD

-3195 RVGKTVVLNAE
+3195 RIGRNVVLNAE

-3222 STKQQ
+3222 STQRQ
-3227 FENWYNAV
+3227 FENWYMAV
-3235 KKDYDVNDE
+3235 KKEYDVSDE
-3244 QMKILLNGLMVWCI
+3244 QMKIILDGLMVWCI
-3258 ENGTSPNLSGNWTM
+3258 ENGTSPNLAGNWTM

-3283 APIVDNAK
+3283 APILDNAK
-3291 PTFRQIMAHFSDA
+3291 PTLRQIMAHFSDA

-3324 QRNLTELSLA
+3324 QRNITELSLA

-3359 AAAVRGATNRLFGL
+3359 AAAVRGVTNRLFGL

-3385 RHTAADINKNQ
+3385 RHTAADVNKNQ
-3396 HTLLGIK
+3396 HTLLGIR

>member
-1 MSNAR
+1 MKNVYGA
-6 GTNGYASKL
+6 NGNDRKL

-25 CDDDDVVHYHCT
+25 CSDDDTVHYHCT
-37 RCNFAFESLRMVRP
+37 KCGFAFESLRMVRP

-60 SDDDYD
+60 SDDEYGFP
-66 SPRPTITT
+66 SPTINTT
-74 KTLRDFFSN
+74 TLQDFLSDDDLSHLTSGKTK
-83 DALEHLANDNVELQS
+83 LQDDITDDIA
-98 EVIDNI
+98 VIK
-104 DMVGVFKPQCNV
+104 VSQPQCNV
-116 AGVTEMKLGEL
+116 VEVTEMKLGEL
-127 KGNVEEKT
+127 ERKVEGSTEVANARSSMPTKSASPA
-135 QVESTQNLI
+135 ESGQGFPHSAQQFVTFGSFEPMELKPI
-144 QSKSVE
+144 QG
-150 PLESKHAVTH
+150 AACNTR
-160 KAKQY
+160 QF
-165 VKFGSFEPIELEPIQ
+165 VKFGSFEP
-180 KTTNNRRQYVKFG
+180 
-193 LFDPVEIKQNI
+193 VEIKR
-204 TKHNISTTNVNVKP
+204 NVIEPVAPIKTVEVKKP
-218 SAAEVV
+218 AMKIATPMRNYDLNKP
-224 AIKKNVGFTK
+224 AIFTK
-234 PYTSTHKYR
+234 TYGTKVALGHNTPSTIGKATLPNKYKKIW
-243 AVAPVNLNPPSVVRR
+243 VR
-258 TVPPNGQKKVWVKK
+258 K
-272 ENQKPQAP
+272 ETQKPQM
-280 VISVETPAQ
+280 PAITTEEPTQ
-289 VLPEIKPIYKKP
+289 IMPIAEPIYTKP
-301 LYKRKNMRNDKLQ
+301 LYKRKDKRRVEIQ
-314 SESVNITAESLCDEL
+314 SGTMHITLDLLCDEI
-329 LNVVRERKLPL
+329 LNIVHERGISLT
-340 VIVGKN
+340 IVGKT

-359 YYKVVTNHEKGIIN
+359 YYKVITKHEKGIVN
-373 CLDMNN
+373 RLDLDNN
-379 NEETISLLKFFQA
+379 VETISLLKFFLA
-392 RNPDDLIDEFDICK
+392 RNPDDFIDEFDIKK

-415 DNIIGRRPLTYRD
+415 DNIIGRKPLTYD
-428 DVMVVRGR
+428 NDVMVVRGR
-436 LYGRVVDSLLKIRRR
+436 LYGRIVDSLLKIRKS
-451 KVCDI
+451 KVCDV
-456 EHYSSSDEIAS
+456 EHYSNSNETAS
-467 EIFKGFER
+467 EIFKGFEK
-475 TFIAIRDPVQHVC
+475 TFISLRDPVQHVC
-488 TRNISL
+488 TRSISL
-494 QECGEMCGVLT
+494 QECGEMCGLLT

-518 CASMIEDRDQGQ
+518 CASMIEDRNQGQ
-530 VLSDASRAKVVEMYE
+530 ILNDASRAKVIEMYE
-545 QMTSTGKFRHVQT
+545 QMTATGKFKHVQA

-570 QEAVNLFGE
+570 QESISMFGE
-579 IDALSCNKATSQ
+579 VDAFSCNRATSQ
-591 LAQINNVA
+591 LMQINTIA
-599 HSLIKG
+599 HALIKG
-605 QVMSSTDQEF
+605 QVMTTSEQEL
-615 ALSNLK
+615 ALSSLK
-621 ALTLWYKKRLEAQ
+621 ALTLWYRRRLESQ
-634 HAGDLST
+634 QVGELST

-685 VRIDN
+685 TRIDD
-690 GTQYEQFSVRKH
+690 GTQYEQFSTRKH

-719 IDKMVQSMKGSPVMD
+719 IDKMVQSMKGSPATN
-734 IELGEHCVS
+734 IELGDHCVS
-743 RFDKNFVYPC
+743 RFGKNFVFPC
-753 CCVTHDSGRVMK
+753 CCVTHDNGTIMK

-806 ILIFLAMMVN
+806 ILIFLAMMIN

-829 RDFVITKLGEWPSMR
+829 RDFVISKLGEWPSMR

-856 YPEVSTAEIPKILVD
+856 YPEVTTAEIPKILVD

-881 SFGSKTTNYHILKA
+881 SFGSKTTNYHVLKA

-906 SDILGELKNYNVG
+906 SDLIGEMKDYNVG
-919 GRNRLVSVRVDT
+919 GRNRLVSIRVEG
-931 PYGYKYMT
+931 PHGCKYMT

-946 GNGSWNAVNGEIWD
+946 GCGSWNAINGEIWD
-960 PNGSDPEVDPLPMMY
+960 PIGSDVDKDQPTITRTQL
-975 MQMDKTGFT
+975 DKTGFT
-984 SAEGEFTDSSSV
+984 SDEDEYTESSSV
-996 SSPPPLPDYLSGDS
+996 SSPQPLPAFTDDDC
-1010 ASIDTPPNG
+1010 ASENITSNCG
-1019 KSKRTLSIHTIRTDD
+1019 LKRTLSIHTIQTDD
-1034 ETNHS
+1034 ESQQNS
-1039 TNDDTDSV
+1039 DNIVDSGD
-1047 AEYARDLP
+1047 EYANDSP
-1055 TDSDDDGD
+1055 TDFADDED
-1063 YYYDDISSDEESFS
+1063 YYDDEISSDDESFT

-1082 SHHKDFEEASQF
+1082 SFSRDFDEYLQF
-1094 ERDMGRVSLGL
+1094 EHSMGRGSLGL
-1105 GEPKDTCIDY
+1105 GEQKDTCISY
-1115 FKALIKASF
+1115 FTALIKASF
-1124 RRLDFKLMMIRDP
+1124 KRLDFKLMMIRDP

-1166 LQQSDDLVYIAT
+1166 LQQSDDLVYMAT

-1184 QKLSTHK
+1184 QKLSTHT
-1191 VYLTQFQEMSSVAQ
+1191 VYLAQFQEMSKVAQ
-1205 EILSRHSI
+1205 EILSRHSV

-1228 ILSSTSAMD
+1228 MLSSTSAMD
-1237 TELHNRGYVVNT
+1237 CELYTRGYVVGT
-1249 MNMQETKK
+1249 MKMQETKK
-1257 KCYDAIYTELWQEL
+1257 KCYDEIYLELWREL

-1285 CVRRSLKISSLRD
+1285 CARHSLKISNVKD
-1298 LIVQGGSVRNC
+1298 LSMQKDNVKNY
-1309 LRQCSKFV
+1309 LKQCSKCIA
-1317 VSGVR
+1317 SGVKVQ
-1322 ARASGF
+1322 ASGF
-1328 CSLVDLAKAKSV
+1328 CSMIDWCKNKSV
-1340 AVLSDFVTAC
+1340 AILSDFVTAC
-1350 FTRVMKNIT
+1350 FVKVMKNIT

-1375 KNLTNIITEHKRL
+1375 RNLSSIVSEHKRL

-1398 MKFRK
+1398 IKFRK
-1403 IRALYD
+1403 VRALYGC
-1409 SLVAKLGHEPTREEL
+1409 LVAKLGHEPTREEL
-1424 LEYVISIDSSLKDEL
+1424 LEYVISIDPSLKDEL
-1439 ESHEEQVVYQA
+1439 ELCDEQVVYQA
-1450 KSRSETTLEQ
+1450 KSKSETTLEQ
-1460 IVALCALMAMFFNTE
+1460 IVALCALAAMFFNTE

-1485 KVKNV
+1485 KVKSV
-1490 FSSTDFP
+1490 FASTDFP
-1497 VHYQALDTPIDVNEF
+1497 VQYQALDTPIDVNEF

-1519 ELAHGKELDLNSFD
+1519 DLTHGKELDLNSFD
-1533 INFENY
+1533 TSFESY

-1544 LNGHVCHHYRSHGV
+1544 LNGHISQHYRSHGV
-1558 FLEFTRATAEN
+1558 FLEFTRSTAES
-1569 VCNTIT
+1569 VCATIAL
-1575 QSDQREFLI
+1575 SDQREFLI

-1590 GKSTYMPSL
+1590 GKSTYLPSL
-1599 LSSKGRILIVEP
+1599 LSTKGRVLIVEP

-1632 TMCMRGANHYGSG
+1632 TMCMRGASHYGSG

-1668 YDFIMI
+1668 YDYIMI

-1690 LKDVGY
+1690 LVDVNY

-1715 LSTQHDVTLNIEEN
+1715 LSTQHDVTLNIEESM
-1729 LTFDAFIQAQGTG
+1729 TFDAFIQAQGTG

-1771 TEHGHKVTKVDG
+1771 TEQGHKVTKVDG

-1792 IETSGSA
+1792 IETSGNA
-1799 TKKHFIVATNI
+1799 IKKHFIVATNI

-1824 FGLKVGAVLDVDNRT
+1824 FGLKVGAVLDMDTRS

-1863 KGHALRIGSTEKGI
+1863 KGHALRIGSTEKGM
-1877 PDIPACIATEAAFLC
+1877 PDIPSCIATEAAFLC

-1932 LIKYDGSMHK
+1932 LVKYDGSMHR

-1947 LKSFILRDT
+1947 LKPFILRDT

-1967 ASTKDWL
+1967 ANVKNWFTA
-1974 TVREYNQIGGNI
+1974 REYNQMGSTV
-1986 HCEDGVKIPFMINGI
+1986 HCEDCTKIPFMINGI
-2001 PESVHEKIWKACVDN
+2001 PEKVHDQVWKACVEN

-2055 KEEKQKRMQ
+2055 KEEKQKSMQ

-2082 LTNMLKSKYMVDH
+2082 LTNMLKSKYMIDH
-2095 SEENLETLYKARS
+2095 SEENLETLYRARS

-2121 SVATIRDYPYT
+2121 SVDTIRDYPYT
-2132 AMVNYQSSNDV
+2132 AMVNYQSSNDM
-2143 AQALQLKGKYDMRK
+2143 AQALHLKGKYDMRK

-2164 SSVVLFGGAWMAYDT
+2164 SSVILFGGAWMAYDA

-2185 SKVQYQAKNKRQ
+2185 SDVRYQARNKRQ

-2202 FRDSRD
+2202 FRDSKD

-2232 KGKTKG
+2232 KGKNKG

-2244 RKMNKF
+2244 RKMNRF

-2269 ITGNTCDDAATEYS
+2269 ITGNTCDDSATEYS
-2283 PKGIEELN
+2283 PRGIEELN
-2291 AMRVEMVEDDAIDLQ
+2291 AMRVEMVDDDAIDLQ
-2306 QFHRAD
+2306 QFHRSD

-2325 DKALKIDLT
+2325 DKALKVDLT

-2351 PEKEGF
+2351 PEKEGV

-2372 PKPKNYEYKD
+2372 PKPKTYECKD
-2382 NVTFEAKSAC
+2382 SVQFEAKSAC
-2392 CGPRNYNAISSVI
+2392 CGPRNYNAIASVI
-2405 CHLELKSDGN
+2405 CHLELNSDGN
-2415 ERRTFGIGYGP
+2415 ERKTFGIGYGP

-2443 IKSQHGEFIIKNTC
+2443 IKSQHGEFVIKNTC

-2479 PFSSKL
+2479 PFTSKL
-2485 KFREPEEREKVCLV
+2485 RFREPEEREKVCLV
-2499 SVEFNPS
+2499 SVEINPS

-2514 TSFTYNEANTRFWK
+2514 TSFTYNELHTRFWK

-2568 FPNNFQDTYL
+2568 FPSNFHESYL
-2578 SPTNVIEWVKGWKHN
+2578 SPTNVIDWVKGWKHN

-2647 GCCPGTLITKH
+2647 GCCPGALITKH
-2658 IVKGRCSMFQLYLT
+2658 IVKGRCPMFQLYLT
-2672 TNDDAKQFF
+2672 TNDEARQFF

-2701 FTKYSSVIETGSVD
+2701 FTKYASVIETGSVD
-2715 TDVFEAAI
+2715 TGTFEASI
-2723 NDVVDILKKGGMD
+2723 TDVVGILKRGGMD

-2754 AAVGALYGGK
+2754 SAVGALYGGK
-2764 KKDYFVDYQESD
+2764 KKDYFSEFQESD

-2799 LKAEIRSVEKIA
+2799 LKAEIRSIEKIA

-2854 KFYRGWNNMLTALP
+2854 KFYRGWHNMLTALP
-2868 DNWIYCDADGSRFDS
+2868 EGWIYCDADGSRFDS
-2883 SLTPYLL
+2883 SLTPYLI
-2890 NAVLSV
+2890 NAVLAV

-2903 WDIGEKMMSNLYTEI
+2903 WDIGEKMLSNLYTEI
-2918 IYTAIATPDGSVI
+2918 IYTAIATPDGSVV

-2960 RKCGIMLDKQT
+2960 RKCGITVDKQT
-2971 EVIKY
+2971 DIIKY

-2987 HPDFESILDKFQ
+2987 HPEYENILDKFHG
-2999 QYFHELGLDYDFSSR
+2999 YFNELGLDYDFSSR

-3086 LLEQAPYNVIAQNGK
+3086 LLEQAPYNMIAQSGK

-3114 TNIDASEVELEKYY
+3114 TNIDASEFELEKYY
-3128 EVYMDLENEEEI
+3128 EVYMNLENEDAV

-3156 QSSTSQQVTK
+3156 QSNTPKQITK

-3195 RVGKTVVLNAE
+3195 KVGKIVVLNAE
-3206 HLLAYKP
+3206 HLLEYKP
-3213 EQIELYNTR
+3213 DQIELYNTR
-3222 STKQQ
+3222 STKNQ

-3235 KKDYDVNDE
+3235 KKEYDVNDE

-3272 MDGDEQVEYPL
+3272 MDDEEQVEYPL
-3283 APIVDNAK
+3283 APVLDNAK

-3324 QRNLTELSLA
+3324 QRNITELSLA

-3359 AAAVRGATNRLFGL
+3359 AAAIRGATNRLFGL

-3385 RHTAADINKNQ
+3385 RHTAADVNKNQ
-3396 HTLLGIK
+3396 HTLLGIR